1 MNEEQLQEKSKDSL
15 KKYGIDLV
23 EKAKAGKIDPVI
35 GREEEIRRAIQ
46 ILSRRTKNNPVL
58 IGDPGVGK
66 TAIVEGIAK
75 KIAENDIPDNLIG
88 KKIISL
94 DMGALLAGAMYKG
107 EFEERFKSVIK
118 EVEKSE
124 GEIILFI
131 DEIHTIVGAGN
142 AEGQNDA
149 GNLLKPSLARGE
161 LHLIGATTINEYR
174 KYIEKDP
181 ALERRFASVMVDEP
195 NKNDTL
201 AILRGIKD
209 KYEAHHGIKITD
221 SAIETAVDLAIKY
234 ISDRKLPDK
243 AIDLMD
249 EAMSSVKLN
258 SISKPVELDKIEK
271 EIRNLKIEF
280 EAKKSEK
287 ISESELKNLEE
298 KIFQM
303 QKKSEEIEKSWK
315 FEKDILTEIKQ
326 NREKIDS
333 LKSKAIFFE
342 REGNLGEVARIRYG
356 EIPEL
361 EKNISTNEAK
371 MKELEISGK
380 NFLKNKVD
388 KNDIAAII
396 AKSRIQVKVDRIRKT
411 KIIKLRKYI
420 EKDPALERRFASV
433 MVDEPNKND
442 TLAILRGIK
451 DKYEAHHGIKITDSA
466 IETAVDLAIKY
477 ISDRKLPDK
486 AIDLMDEAMSSV
498 KLNSISKPV
507 ELDKIEKEIR
517 NLKIEFEAKKSE
529 KISESELKNLEEKIF
544 QMQKKS
550 EEIEKSWKFEKDILT
565 EIKQNREKIDS
576 LKSKAIFFE
585 REGNLGEVA
594 RIRYGEIP
602 ELEKN
607 ISTNEAKMKELEISG
622 KNFLKNKVDKNDIA
636 AIIAKWTGIPASKLI
651 ESEKQKL
658 LNLENIL
665 SQEVIGQKEAID
677 AISNAIRRA
686 RAGLS
691 DDSKP
696 IGSFLFLGPT
706 GVGKTQTA
714 KALAK
719 ALFDDEKNMIRIDM
733 SEYMEKHSVSRLVG
747 APPGYIGYEEGGQ
760 LTEAVRRKPY
770 SVILFDE
777 VEKAHKDVFNIL
789 LQVLDDGRLTDGK
802 GRIVNFKNTIIILT
816 SNIGSYKIQEM
827 TNQGKNYDE
836 IFEALQDDL
845 KAHFRPEFL
854 NRLDDVI
861 LFHPLGK
868 EIILGIVDNLLD
880 EFKNKL
886 KEKNIS
892 ISFGEKIKDFLIN
905 VGYDKDFGARPLKRA
920 ITKHILNNISS
931 KIISGEIKEGDTFE
945 LDIDDNKNII
955 VKKGI

>member
-15 KKYGIDLV
+15 KKYWIDLV
-23 EKAKAGKIDPVI
+23 EKAKAWKIDPVI
-35 GREEEIRRAIQ
+35 WREEEIRRAIQ

-58 IGDPGVGK
+58 IWDPWVWK
-66 TAIVEGIAK
+66 TAIVEWIAK
-75 KIAENDIPDNLIG
+75 KIAENDIPDNLIW

-94 DMGALLAGAMYKG
+94 DMWALLAWAMYKW

-124 GEIILFI
+124 WEIILFI
-131 DEIHTIVGAGN
+131 DEIHTIVGAWN
-142 AEGQNDA
+142 AEWQNDA
-149 GNLLKPSLARGE
+149 WNLLKPSLARWE
-161 LHLIGATTINEYR
+161 LHLIWATTISEYR

-209 KYEAHHGIKITD
+209 KYEAHHWIKITD

-303 QKKSEEIEKSWK
+303 QKKSEEIEKSWR

-342 REGNLGEVARIRYG
+342 REWNLWEVARIRYG

-361 EKNISTNEAK
+361 EKNISANEAK
-371 MKELEISGK
+371 MKELEK
-380 NFLKNKVD
+380 
-388 KNDIAAII
+388 
-396 AKSRIQVKVDRIRKT
+396 
-411 KIIKLRKYI
+411 
-420 EKDPALERRFASV
+420 
-433 MVDEPNKND
+433 
-442 TLAILRGIK
+442 
-451 DKYEAHHGIKITDSA
+451 
-466 IETAVDLAIKY
+466 
-477 ISDRKLPDK
+477 
-486 AIDLMDEAMSSV
+486 
-498 KLNSISKPV
+498 
-507 ELDKIEKEIR
+507 
-517 NLKIEFEAKKSE
+517 
-529 KISESELKNLEEKIF
+529 
-544 QMQKKS
+544 
-550 EEIEKSWKFEKDILT
+550 
-565 EIKQNREKIDS
+565 
-576 LKSKAIFFE
+576 
-585 REGNLGEVA
+585 
-594 RIRYGEIP
+594 
-602 ELEKN
+602 
-607 ISTNEAKMKELEISG
+607 SG

-636 AIIAKWTGIPASKLI
+636 AIIAKWTWIPASKLI

-665 SQEVIGQKEAID
+665 SQEVIWQKEAID

-686 RAGLS
+686 RAWLS

-696 IGSFLFLGPT
+696 IWSFLFLWPT
-706 GVGKTQTA
+706 WVGKTQTA

-733 SEYMEKHSVSRLVG
+733 SEYMEKHSVSRLVW
-747 APPGYIGYEEGGQ
+747 APPWYIWYEEGWQ

-802 GRIVNFKNTIIILT
+802 WRIVNFKNTIIILT
-816 SNIGSYKIQEM
+816 SNIWSHKIQEM
-827 TNQGKNYDE
+827 TNQWKSYDE

-845 KAHFRPEFL
+845 KVHFRPEFL

-861 LFHPLGK
+861 LFHPLWK
-868 EIILGIVDNLLD
+868 EIILWIVDNLLA
-880 EFKNKL
+880 ELKNKL

-892 ISFGEKIKDFLIN
+892 ISFWEKIKDFLIN
-905 VGYDKDFGARPLKRA
+905 VWYDKDFGARPLKRA
-920 ITKHILNNISS
+920 ITKHILNNVSS
-931 KIISGEIKEGDTFE
+931 KIISWEIKEWDTFE

>member
-15 KKYGIDLV
+15 KKYWIDLV
-23 EKAKAGKIDPVI
+23 EKAKAWKIDPVI
-35 GREEEIRRAIQ
+35 WREEEIRRAIQ

-58 IGDPGVGK
+58 IWDPWVWK
-66 TAIVEGIAK
+66 TAIVEWIAK
-75 KIAENDIPDNLIG
+75 KIAENDIPDNLIW

-94 DMGALLAGAMYKG
+94 DMWALLAWAMYKW

-124 GEIILFI
+124 WEIILFI
-131 DEIHTIVGAGN
+131 DEIHTIVGAWN
-142 AEGQNDA
+142 AEWQNDA
-149 GNLLKPSLARGE
+149 WNLLKPSLARWE
-161 LHLIGATTINEYR
+161 LHLIWATTINEYR

-209 KYEAHHGIKITD
+209 KYEAHHWIKITD

-342 REGNLGEVARIRYG
+342 REWNLWEVARIRYG

-361 EKNISTNEAK
+361 EKNISANEAK
-371 MKELEISGK
+371 MKELEK
-380 NFLKNKVD
+380 
-388 KNDIAAII
+388 
-396 AKSRIQVKVDRIRKT
+396 
-411 KIIKLRKYI
+411 
-420 EKDPALERRFASV
+420 
-433 MVDEPNKND
+433 
-442 TLAILRGIK
+442 
-451 DKYEAHHGIKITDSA
+451 
-466 IETAVDLAIKY
+466 
-477 ISDRKLPDK
+477 
-486 AIDLMDEAMSSV
+486 
-498 KLNSISKPV
+498 
-507 ELDKIEKEIR
+507 
-517 NLKIEFEAKKSE
+517 
-529 KISESELKNLEEKIF
+529 
-544 QMQKKS
+544 
-550 EEIEKSWKFEKDILT
+550 
-565 EIKQNREKIDS
+565 
-576 LKSKAIFFE
+576 
-585 REGNLGEVA
+585 
-594 RIRYGEIP
+594 
-602 ELEKN
+602 
-607 ISTNEAKMKELEISG
+607 SG

-636 AIIAKWTGIPASKLI
+636 AIIAKWTWIPVSKLI

-665 SQEVIGQKEAID
+665 SQEVIWQKEAID

-686 RAGLS
+686 RAWLS
-691 DDSKP
+691 DESKP
-696 IGSFLFLGPT
+696 IWSFLFLWPT
-706 GVGKTQTA
+706 WVGKTQTA

-733 SEYMEKHSVSRLVG
+733 SEYMEKHSVSRLVW
-747 APPGYIGYEEGGQ
+747 APPWYIWYEEGWQ

-802 GRIVNFKNTIIILT
+802 WRIVNFKNTIIILT
-816 SNIGSYKIQEM
+816 SNIWSYKIQEM
-827 TNQGKNYDE
+827 TNQWKSYDE

-845 KAHFRPEFL
+845 KVHFRPEFL

-861 LFHPLGK
+861 LFHPLWK
-868 EIILGIVDNLLD
+868 EIILWIVDNLLA
-880 EFKNKL
+880 ELKNKL

-892 ISFGEKIKDFLIN
+892 ISFWEKIKDFLIN
-905 VGYDKDFGARPLKRA
+905 VWYDKDFGARPLKRA
-920 ITKHILNNISS
+920 ITKHILNNVSS
-931 KIISGEIKEGDTFE
+931 KIISWEIKEWDTFE

>member
-15 KKYGIDLV
+15 KKYWIDLV
-23 EKAKAGKIDPVI
+23 EKAKAWKIDPVI
-35 GREEEIRRAIQ
+35 WREEEIRRAIQ

-58 IGDPGVGK
+58 IWDPWVWK
-66 TAIVEGIAK
+66 TAIVEWIAK
-75 KIAENDIPDNLIG
+75 KIAENDIPDNLIW

-94 DMGALLAGAMYKG
+94 DMWALLAWAMYKW

-124 GEIILFI
+124 WEIILFI
-131 DEIHTIVGAGN
+131 DEIHTIVGAWN
-142 AEGQNDA
+142 AEWQNDA
-149 GNLLKPSLARGE
+149 WNLLKPSLARWG
-161 LHLIGATTINEYR
+161 LHLIWATTINEYR

-209 KYEAHHGIKITD
+209 KYEAHHWIKITD

-342 REGNLGEVARIRYG
+342 REWNLWEVARIRYG

-371 MKELEISGK
+371 MKELEK
-380 NFLKNKVD
+380 
-388 KNDIAAII
+388 
-396 AKSRIQVKVDRIRKT
+396 
-411 KIIKLRKYI
+411 
-420 EKDPALERRFASV
+420 
-433 MVDEPNKND
+433 
-442 TLAILRGIK
+442 
-451 DKYEAHHGIKITDSA
+451 
-466 IETAVDLAIKY
+466 
-477 ISDRKLPDK
+477 
-486 AIDLMDEAMSSV
+486 
-498 KLNSISKPV
+498 
-507 ELDKIEKEIR
+507 
-517 NLKIEFEAKKSE
+517 
-529 KISESELKNLEEKIF
+529 
-544 QMQKKS
+544 
-550 EEIEKSWKFEKDILT
+550 
-565 EIKQNREKIDS
+565 
-576 LKSKAIFFE
+576 
-585 REGNLGEVA
+585 
-594 RIRYGEIP
+594 
-602 ELEKN
+602 
-607 ISTNEAKMKELEISG
+607 SG

-636 AIIAKWTGIPASKLI
+636 AIIAKWTWIPASKLI

-665 SQEVIGQKEAID
+665 SQEVIWQKEAID

-686 RAGLS
+686 RAWLS

-696 IGSFLFLGPT
+696 IWSFLFLWPT
-706 GVGKTQTA
+706 WVGKTQTA

-733 SEYMEKHSVSRLVG
+733 SEYMEKHSVSRLVW
-747 APPGYIGYEEGGQ
+747 APPWYIWYEEGWQ

-802 GRIVNFKNTIIILT
+802 WRIVNFKNTIIILT
-816 SNIGSYKIQEM
+816 SNIWSYKIQEM
-827 TNQGKNYDE
+827 TNQWKNYDE

-861 LFHPLGK
+861 LFHPLWK
-868 EIILGIVDNLLD
+868 EIILWIVDNLQ
-880 EFKNKL
+880 
-886 KEKNIS
+886 
-892 ISFGEKIKDFLIN
+892 IN
-905 VGYDKDFGARPLKRA
+905 
-920 ITKHILNNISS
+920 
-931 KIISGEIKEGDTFE
+931 
-945 LDIDDNKNII
+945 
-955 VKKGI
+955 

>member
-15 KKYGIDLV
+15 KKYWIDLV
-23 EKAKAGKIDPVI
+23 EKAKAWKIDPVI
-35 GREEEIRRAIQ
+35 WREEEIRRAIQ

-58 IGDPGVGK
+58 IWDPWVWK
-66 TAIVEGIAK
+66 TAIVEWIAK
-75 KIAENDIPDNLIG
+75 KIAENDIPDNLIW

-94 DMGALLAGAMYKG
+94 DMWALLAWAMYKW

-124 GEIILFI
+124 WEIILFI
-131 DEIHTIVGAGN
+131 DEIHTIVGAWN
-142 AEGQNDA
+142 AEWQNDA
-149 GNLLKPSLARGE
+149 WNLLKPSLARWE
-161 LHLIGATTINEYR
+161 LHLIWATTINEYR

-209 KYEAHHGIKITD
+209 KYEAHHWIKITD

-342 REGNLGEVARIRYG
+342 REWNLWEVARIRYG

-371 MKELEISGK
+371 MKELEK
-380 NFLKNKVD
+380 
-388 KNDIAAII
+388 
-396 AKSRIQVKVDRIRKT
+396 
-411 KIIKLRKYI
+411 
-420 EKDPALERRFASV
+420 
-433 MVDEPNKND
+433 
-442 TLAILRGIK
+442 
-451 DKYEAHHGIKITDSA
+451 
-466 IETAVDLAIKY
+466 
-477 ISDRKLPDK
+477 
-486 AIDLMDEAMSSV
+486 
-498 KLNSISKPV
+498 
-507 ELDKIEKEIR
+507 
-517 NLKIEFEAKKSE
+517 
-529 KISESELKNLEEKIF
+529 
-544 QMQKKS
+544 
-550 EEIEKSWKFEKDILT
+550 
-565 EIKQNREKIDS
+565 
-576 LKSKAIFFE
+576 
-585 REGNLGEVA
+585 
-594 RIRYGEIP
+594 
-602 ELEKN
+602 
-607 ISTNEAKMKELEISG
+607 SG

-636 AIIAKWTGIPASKLI
+636 AIIAKWTWIPASKLI

-665 SQEVIGQKEAID
+665 SQEVIWQKEAID

-686 RAGLS
+686 RAWLS

-696 IGSFLFLGPT
+696 IWSFLFLWPT
-706 GVGKTQTA
+706 WVGKTQTA
-714 KALAK
+714 KTLAK

-733 SEYMEKHSVSRLVG
+733 SEYMEKHSVSRLVW
-747 APPGYIGYEEGGQ
+747 APPWYIWYEEGWQ

-802 GRIVNFKNTIIILT
+802 WRIVNFKNTIIILT
-816 SNIGSYKIQEM
+816 SNIWSYKIQEM
-827 TNQGKNYDE
+827 TNQWKNYDE

-861 LFHPLGK
+861 LFHPLWK
-868 EIILGIVDNLLD
+868 EIILWIVDNLLA
-880 EFKNKL
+880 ELKNKL

-892 ISFGEKIKDFLIN
+892 ISFWEKIKDFLIN
-905 VGYDKDFGARPLKRA
+905 VWYDKDFGARPLKRA
-920 ITKHILNNISS
+920 ITKHILNNVSS
-931 KIISGEIKEGDTFE
+931 KIISWEIKEWDTFE
-945 LDIDDNKNII
+945 IDIDDNKNII

>member
-15 KKYGIDLV
+15 KKYWIDLV
-23 EKAKAGKIDPVI
+23 EKAKAWKIDPVI
-35 GREEEIRRAIQ
+35 WREEEIRRAIQ

-58 IGDPGVGK
+58 IWDPWVWK
-66 TAIVEGIAK
+66 TAIVEWIAK
-75 KIAENDIPDNLIG
+75 KIAENDIPDNLIW

-94 DMGALLAGAMYKG
+94 DMWALLAWAMYKW

-118 EVEKSE
+118 EIEKSE
-124 GEIILFI
+124 WEIILFI
-131 DEIHTIVGAGN
+131 DEIHTIVGAWN
-142 AEGQNDA
+142 AEWQNDA
-149 GNLLKPSLARGE
+149 WNLLKPSLARWE
-161 LHLIGATTINEYR
+161 LHLIWATTINEYR

-209 KYEAHHGIKITD
+209 KYEAHHWIKITD

-342 REGNLGEVARIRYG
+342 REWNLWEVARIRYG

-361 EKNISTNEAK
+361 EKNISANEAK
-371 MKELEISGK
+371 MKELEK
-380 NFLKNKVD
+380 
-388 KNDIAAII
+388 
-396 AKSRIQVKVDRIRKT
+396 
-411 KIIKLRKYI
+411 
-420 EKDPALERRFASV
+420 
-433 MVDEPNKND
+433 
-442 TLAILRGIK
+442 
-451 DKYEAHHGIKITDSA
+451 
-466 IETAVDLAIKY
+466 
-477 ISDRKLPDK
+477 
-486 AIDLMDEAMSSV
+486 
-498 KLNSISKPV
+498 
-507 ELDKIEKEIR
+507 
-517 NLKIEFEAKKSE
+517 
-529 KISESELKNLEEKIF
+529 
-544 QMQKKS
+544 
-550 EEIEKSWKFEKDILT
+550 
-565 EIKQNREKIDS
+565 
-576 LKSKAIFFE
+576 
-585 REGNLGEVA
+585 
-594 RIRYGEIP
+594 
-602 ELEKN
+602 
-607 ISTNEAKMKELEISG
+607 SG

-636 AIIAKWTGIPASKLI
+636 AIIAKWTWIPASKLI

-665 SQEVIGQKEAID
+665 SQEVIWQKEAID

-686 RAGLS
+686 RAWLS
-691 DDSKP
+691 DESKP
-696 IGSFLFLGPT
+696 IWSFLFLWPT
-706 GVGKTQTA
+706 WVGKTQTA

-733 SEYMEKHSVSRLVG
+733 SEYMEKHSVSRLVW
-747 APPGYIGYEEGGQ
+747 APPWYIWYEEGWQ

-802 GRIVNFKNTIIILT
+802 WRIVNFKNTIIILT
-816 SNIGSYKIQEM
+816 SNIWSYKIQEM
-827 TNQGKNYDE
+827 TNQWKNYDE

-861 LFHPLGK
+861 LFHPLWK
-868 EIILGIVDNLLD
+868 EIILWIVDNLLD

-892 ISFGEKIKDFLIN
+892 ISFWEKIKDFLIN
-905 VGYDKDFGARPLKRA
+905 VWYDKDFGARPLKRA

-931 KIISGEIKEGDTFE
+931 KIISWEIKEWDTFE

>member
-15 KKYGIDLV
+15 KKYWIDLV
-23 EKAKAGKIDPVI
+23 EKAKAWKIDPVI
-35 GREEEIRRAIQ
+35 WREEEIRRAIQ

-58 IGDPGVGK
+58 IWDPWVWK
-66 TAIVEGIAK
+66 TAIVEWIAK
-75 KIAENDIPDNLIG
+75 KIAENDIPDNLIW

-94 DMGALLAGAMYKG
+94 DMWALLAWAMYKW

-124 GEIILFI
+124 WEIILFI
-131 DEIHTIVGAGN
+131 DEIHTIVGAWN
-142 AEGQNDA
+142 AEWQNDA
-149 GNLLKPSLARGE
+149 WNLLKPSLARWE
-161 LHLIGATTINEYR
+161 LHLIWATTINEYR

-209 KYEAHHGIKITD
+209 KYEAHHWIKITD

-342 REGNLGEVARIRYG
+342 REWNLWEVARIRYG

-361 EKNISTNEAK
+361 EKSISTNEAK
-371 MKELEISGK
+371 MKELEK
-380 NFLKNKVD
+380 
-388 KNDIAAII
+388 
-396 AKSRIQVKVDRIRKT
+396 
-411 KIIKLRKYI
+411 
-420 EKDPALERRFASV
+420 
-433 MVDEPNKND
+433 
-442 TLAILRGIK
+442 
-451 DKYEAHHGIKITDSA
+451 
-466 IETAVDLAIKY
+466 
-477 ISDRKLPDK
+477 
-486 AIDLMDEAMSSV
+486 
-498 KLNSISKPV
+498 
-507 ELDKIEKEIR
+507 
-517 NLKIEFEAKKSE
+517 
-529 KISESELKNLEEKIF
+529 
-544 QMQKKS
+544 
-550 EEIEKSWKFEKDILT
+550 
-565 EIKQNREKIDS
+565 
-576 LKSKAIFFE
+576 
-585 REGNLGEVA
+585 
-594 RIRYGEIP
+594 
-602 ELEKN
+602 
-607 ISTNEAKMKELEISG
+607 SG

-636 AIIAKWTGIPASKLI
+636 AIIAKWTWIPASKLI

-665 SQEVIGQKEAID
+665 SQEVIWQKEAID

-686 RAGLS
+686 RAWLS

-696 IGSFLFLGPT
+696 IWSFLFLWPT
-706 GVGKTQTA
+706 WVGKTQTA

-733 SEYMEKHSVSRLVG
+733 SEYMEKHSVSRLVW
-747 APPGYIGYEEGGQ
+747 APPWYIWYEEGWQ
-760 LTEAVRRKPY
+760 LTEAVRSKPY

-802 GRIVNFKNTIIILT
+802 WRIVNFKNTIIILT
-816 SNIGSYKIQEM
+816 SNIWSYKIQEM
-827 TNQGKNYDE
+827 TNQWKNYDE

-861 LFHPLGK
+861 LFHPLWK
-868 EIILGIVDNLLD
+868 EIILWIVDNLLD

-892 ISFGEKIKDFLIN
+892 ISFWEKIKDFLIN
-905 VGYDKDFGARPLKRA
+905 VWYDKDFGARPLKRA

-931 KIISGEIKEGDTFE
+931 KIISWEIKEWDTFE
-945 LDIDDNKNII
+945 LDIDDSKNII

>member
-15 KKYGIDLV
+15 KKYWIDLV
-23 EKAKAGKIDPVI
+23 EKAKAWKIDPVI
-35 GREEEIRRAIQ
+35 WREEEIRRAIQ

-58 IGDPGVGK
+58 IWDPWVWK
-66 TAIVEGIAK
+66 TAIVEWIAK
-75 KIAENDIPDNLIG
+75 KIAENDIPDNLIW

-94 DMGALLAGAMYKG
+94 DMWALLAWAMYKW

-124 GEIILFI
+124 WEIILFI
-131 DEIHTIVGAGN
+131 DEIHTIVGAWN
-142 AEGQNDA
+142 AEWQNDA
-149 GNLLKPSLARGE
+149 WNLLKPSLARWE
-161 LHLIGATTINEYR
+161 LHLIWATTINEYR

-209 KYEAHHGIKITD
+209 KYEAHHWIKITD

-342 REGNLGEVARIRYG
+342 REWNLWEVARIRYG

-361 EKNISTNEAK
+361 EKNISANEAK
-371 MKELEISGK
+371 MKELEK
-380 NFLKNKVD
+380 
-388 KNDIAAII
+388 
-396 AKSRIQVKVDRIRKT
+396 
-411 KIIKLRKYI
+411 
-420 EKDPALERRFASV
+420 
-433 MVDEPNKND
+433 
-442 TLAILRGIK
+442 
-451 DKYEAHHGIKITDSA
+451 
-466 IETAVDLAIKY
+466 
-477 ISDRKLPDK
+477 
-486 AIDLMDEAMSSV
+486 
-498 KLNSISKPV
+498 
-507 ELDKIEKEIR
+507 
-517 NLKIEFEAKKSE
+517 
-529 KISESELKNLEEKIF
+529 
-544 QMQKKS
+544 
-550 EEIEKSWKFEKDILT
+550 
-565 EIKQNREKIDS
+565 
-576 LKSKAIFFE
+576 
-585 REGNLGEVA
+585 
-594 RIRYGEIP
+594 
-602 ELEKN
+602 
-607 ISTNEAKMKELEISG
+607 SG

-636 AIIAKWTGIPASKLI
+636 AIIAKWTWIPASKLI

-665 SQEVIGQKEAID
+665 SQEVIWQKEAID

-686 RAGLS
+686 RAWLS
-691 DDSKP
+691 DESKP
-696 IGSFLFLGPT
+696 IWSFLFLWPT
-706 GVGKTQTA
+706 WVGKTQTA

-733 SEYMEKHSVSRLVG
+733 SEYMEKHSVSRLVW
-747 APPGYIGYEEGGQ
+747 APPWYIWYEEGWQ

-802 GRIVNFKNTIIILT
+802 WRIVNCKNTIIILT
-816 SNIGSYKIQEM
+816 SNIWSYKIQEM
-827 TNQGKNYDE
+827 TNQWKNYDE

-861 LFHPLGK
+861 LFHPLWK
-868 EIILGIVDNLLD
+868 EIILWIVDNLLA
-880 EFKNKL
+880 ELKNKL

-892 ISFGEKIKDFLIN
+892 ISFWEKIKDFLIN
-905 VGYDKDFGARPLKRA
+905 VWYDKDFGARPLKRA

-931 KIISGEIKEGDTFE
+931 KIISWEIKEWDTFE

>member
-15 KKYGIDLV
+15 KKYWIDLV
-23 EKAKAGKIDPVI
+23 EKAKAWKIDPVI
-35 GREEEIRRAIQ
+35 WREEEIRRAIQ

-58 IGDPGVGK
+58 IWDPWVWK
-66 TAIVEGIAK
+66 TAIVEWIAK
-75 KIAENDIPDNLIG
+75 KIAENDIPDNLIW

-94 DMGALLAGAMYKG
+94 DMWALLAWAMYKW

-124 GEIILFI
+124 WEIILFI
-131 DEIHTIVGAGN
+131 DEIHTIVGAWN
-142 AEGQNDA
+142 AEWQNDA
-149 GNLLKPSLARGE
+149 WNLLKPSLARWE
-161 LHLIGATTINEYR
+161 LHLIWATTINEYR

-209 KYEAHHGIKITD
+209 KYEAHHWIKITD

-258 SISKPVELDKIEK
+258 SISKPVEIDKIEK

-298 KIFQM
+298 KISQM

-342 REGNLGEVARIRYG
+342 REWNLWEVARIRYG

-361 EKNISTNEAK
+361 EKNISANEAK
-371 MKELEISGK
+371 MKELEK
-380 NFLKNKVD
+380 
-388 KNDIAAII
+388 
-396 AKSRIQVKVDRIRKT
+396 
-411 KIIKLRKYI
+411 
-420 EKDPALERRFASV
+420 
-433 MVDEPNKND
+433 
-442 TLAILRGIK
+442 
-451 DKYEAHHGIKITDSA
+451 
-466 IETAVDLAIKY
+466 
-477 ISDRKLPDK
+477 
-486 AIDLMDEAMSSV
+486 
-498 KLNSISKPV
+498 
-507 ELDKIEKEIR
+507 
-517 NLKIEFEAKKSE
+517 
-529 KISESELKNLEEKIF
+529 
-544 QMQKKS
+544 
-550 EEIEKSWKFEKDILT
+550 
-565 EIKQNREKIDS
+565 
-576 LKSKAIFFE
+576 
-585 REGNLGEVA
+585 
-594 RIRYGEIP
+594 
-602 ELEKN
+602 
-607 ISTNEAKMKELEISG
+607 SG

-636 AIIAKWTGIPASKLI
+636 AIIAKWTWIPASKLI

-665 SQEVIGQKEAID
+665 SQEVIWQKEAID

-686 RAGLS
+686 RAWLS
-691 DDSKP
+691 DGSKP
-696 IGSFLFLGPT
+696 IWSFLFLWPT
-706 GVGKTQTA
+706 WVGKTQTA

-733 SEYMEKHSVSRLVG
+733 SEYMEKHSVSRLVW
-747 APPGYIGYEEGGQ
+747 APPWYIWYEEGWQ

-802 GRIVNFKNTIIILT
+802 WRIVNFKNTIIILT
-816 SNIGSYKIQEM
+816 SNIWSYKIQEM
-827 TNQGKNYDE
+827 TNQWKSYDD

-845 KAHFRPEFL
+845 KVHFRPEFL

-861 LFHPLGK
+861 LFHPLWK
-868 EIILGIVDNLLD
+868 EIILWIVDNLLA
-880 EFKNKL
+880 ELKNKL

-892 ISFGEKIKDFLIN
+892 ISFWEKIKDFLIN
-905 VGYDKDFGARPLKRA
+905 VWYDKDFGARPLKRA

-931 KIISGEIKEGDTFE
+931 KIISWEIKEWDTFE

>member
-15 KKYGIDLV
+15 KKYWIDLV
-23 EKAKAGKIDPVI
+23 EKAKAWKIDPVI
-35 GREEEIRRAIQ
+35 WREEEIRRAIQ

-58 IGDPGVGK
+58 IWDPWVWK
-66 TAIVEGIAK
+66 TAIVEWIAK
-75 KIAENDIPDNLIG
+75 KIAENDIPDNLIW

-94 DMGALLAGAMYKG
+94 DMWALLAWAMYKW

-124 GEIILFI
+124 WEIILFI
-131 DEIHTIVGAGN
+131 DEIHTIVGAWN
-142 AEGQNDA
+142 AEWQNDA
-149 GNLLKPSLARGE
+149 WNLLKPSLARWG
-161 LHLIGATTINEYR
+161 LHLIWATTINEYR

-209 KYEAHHGIKITD
+209 KYEAHHWIKITD

-342 REGNLGEVARIRYG
+342 REWNLWEVARIRYG

-371 MKELEISGK
+371 MKELEK
-380 NFLKNKVD
+380 
-388 KNDIAAII
+388 
-396 AKSRIQVKVDRIRKT
+396 
-411 KIIKLRKYI
+411 
-420 EKDPALERRFASV
+420 
-433 MVDEPNKND
+433 
-442 TLAILRGIK
+442 
-451 DKYEAHHGIKITDSA
+451 
-466 IETAVDLAIKY
+466 
-477 ISDRKLPDK
+477 
-486 AIDLMDEAMSSV
+486 
-498 KLNSISKPV
+498 
-507 ELDKIEKEIR
+507 
-517 NLKIEFEAKKSE
+517 
-529 KISESELKNLEEKIF
+529 
-544 QMQKKS
+544 
-550 EEIEKSWKFEKDILT
+550 
-565 EIKQNREKIDS
+565 
-576 LKSKAIFFE
+576 
-585 REGNLGEVA
+585 
-594 RIRYGEIP
+594 
-602 ELEKN
+602 
-607 ISTNEAKMKELEISG
+607 SG

-636 AIIAKWTGIPASKLI
+636 AIIAKWTWIPASKLI

-665 SQEVIGQKEAID
+665 SQEVIWQKEAID

-686 RAGLS
+686 RAWLS

-696 IGSFLFLGPT
+696 IWSFLFLWPT
-706 GVGKTQTA
+706 WVGKTQTA

-733 SEYMEKHSVSRLVG
+733 SEYMEKHSVSRLVW
-747 APPGYIGYEEGGQ
+747 APPWYIWYEEGWQ

-802 GRIVNFKNTIIILT
+802 WRIVNFKNTIIILT
-816 SNIGSYKIQEM
+816 SNIWSYKIQEM
-827 TNQGKNYDE
+827 TNQWKSYDE

-861 LFHPLGK
+861 LFHPLWK
-868 EIILGIVDNLLD
+868 EIILWIVDNLLA
-880 EFKNKL
+880 ELKNKL

-892 ISFGEKIKDFLIN
+892 ISFWEKIKDFLIN
-905 VGYDKDFGARPLKRA
+905 VWYDKDFGARPLKRA

-931 KIISGEIKEGDTFE
+931 KIISWEIKEWDTFE

>member
-15 KKYGIDLV
+15 KKYWIDLV
-23 EKAKAGKIDPVI
+23 EKAKAWKIDPVI
-35 GREEEIRRAIQ
+35 WREEEIRRAIQ

-58 IGDPGVGK
+58 IWDPWVWK
-66 TAIVEGIAK
+66 TAIVEWIAK
-75 KIAENDIPDNLIG
+75 KIAENDIPDNLIW

-94 DMGALLAGAMYKG
+94 DMWALLAWAMYKW

-124 GEIILFI
+124 WEIILFI
-131 DEIHTIVGAGN
+131 DEIHTIVGAWN
-142 AEGQNDA
+142 AEWQNDA
-149 GNLLKPSLARGE
+149 WNLLKPSLARWE
-161 LHLIGATTINEYR
+161 LHLIWATTINEYR

-209 KYEAHHGIKITD
+209 KYEAHHWIKITD

-342 REGNLGEVARIRYG
+342 REWNLWEVARIRYG

-371 MKELEISGK
+371 MKELEK
-380 NFLKNKVD
+380 
-388 KNDIAAII
+388 
-396 AKSRIQVKVDRIRKT
+396 
-411 KIIKLRKYI
+411 
-420 EKDPALERRFASV
+420 
-433 MVDEPNKND
+433 
-442 TLAILRGIK
+442 
-451 DKYEAHHGIKITDSA
+451 
-466 IETAVDLAIKY
+466 
-477 ISDRKLPDK
+477 
-486 AIDLMDEAMSSV
+486 
-498 KLNSISKPV
+498 
-507 ELDKIEKEIR
+507 
-517 NLKIEFEAKKSE
+517 
-529 KISESELKNLEEKIF
+529 
-544 QMQKKS
+544 
-550 EEIEKSWKFEKDILT
+550 
-565 EIKQNREKIDS
+565 
-576 LKSKAIFFE
+576 
-585 REGNLGEVA
+585 
-594 RIRYGEIP
+594 
-602 ELEKN
+602 
-607 ISTNEAKMKELEISG
+607 SG

-636 AIIAKWTGIPASKLI
+636 AIIAKWTWIPASKLI

-665 SQEVIGQKEAID
+665 SQEVIWQKEAID

-686 RAGLS
+686 RAWLS

-696 IGSFLFLGPT
+696 IWSFLFLWPT
-706 GVGKTQTA
+706 WVGKTQTA

-733 SEYMEKHSVSRLVG
+733 SEYMEKHSVSRLVW
-747 APPGYIGYEEGGQ
+747 APPWYIWYEEGWQ

-802 GRIVNFKNTIIILT
+802 WRIVNFKNTIIILT
-816 SNIGSYKIQEM
+816 SNIWSYKIQEM
-827 TNQGKNYDE
+827 TNQWKSYDE

-845 KAHFRPEFL
+845 KVNFRPEFL

-861 LFHPLGK
+861 LFHPLWK
-868 EIILGIVDNLLD
+868 EIILWIVDNLLA
-880 EFKNKL
+880 ELKNKL

-892 ISFGEKIKDFLIN
+892 ISFWEKIKDFLIN
-905 VGYDKDFGARPLKRA
+905 VWYDKDFGARPLKRA
-920 ITKHILNNISS
+920 VTKHILNNISS
-931 KIISGEIKEGDTFE
+931 KIISWEIKEWDTFE

>member
-1 MNEEQLQEKSKDSL
+1 M
-15 KKYGIDLV
+15 
-23 EKAKAGKIDPVI
+23 
-35 GREEEIRRAIQ
+35 
-46 ILSRRTKNNPVL
+46 
-58 IGDPGVGK
+58 
-66 TAIVEGIAK
+66 
-75 KIAENDIPDNLIG
+75 
-88 KKIISL
+88 
-94 DMGALLAGAMYKG
+94 
-107 EFEERFKSVIK
+107 
-118 EVEKSE
+118 
-124 GEIILFI
+124 
-131 DEIHTIVGAGN
+131 
-142 AEGQNDA
+142 
-149 GNLLKPSLARGE
+149 KPSLARWG
-161 LHLIGATTINEYR
+161 LHLIWATTINEYR

-209 KYEAHHGIKITD
+209 KYEAHHWIKITD

-342 REGNLGEVARIRYG
+342 REWNLWEVARIRYG

-371 MKELEISGK
+371 MKELEK
-380 NFLKNKVD
+380 
-388 KNDIAAII
+388 
-396 AKSRIQVKVDRIRKT
+396 
-411 KIIKLRKYI
+411 
-420 EKDPALERRFASV
+420 
-433 MVDEPNKND
+433 
-442 TLAILRGIK
+442 
-451 DKYEAHHGIKITDSA
+451 
-466 IETAVDLAIKY
+466 
-477 ISDRKLPDK
+477 
-486 AIDLMDEAMSSV
+486 
-498 KLNSISKPV
+498 
-507 ELDKIEKEIR
+507 
-517 NLKIEFEAKKSE
+517 
-529 KISESELKNLEEKIF
+529 
-544 QMQKKS
+544 
-550 EEIEKSWKFEKDILT
+550 
-565 EIKQNREKIDS
+565 
-576 LKSKAIFFE
+576 
-585 REGNLGEVA
+585 
-594 RIRYGEIP
+594 
-602 ELEKN
+602 
-607 ISTNEAKMKELEISG
+607 SG

-636 AIIAKWTGIPASKLI
+636 AIIAKWTWIPASKLI

-665 SQEVIGQKEAID
+665 SQEVIWQKEAID

-686 RAGLS
+686 RAWLS

-696 IGSFLFLGPT
+696 IWSFLFLWPT
-706 GVGKTQTA
+706 WVGKTQTA

-733 SEYMEKHSVSRLVG
+733 SEYMEKHSVSRLVW
-747 APPGYIGYEEGGQ
+747 APPWYIWYEEGWQ

-802 GRIVNFKNTIIILT
+802 WRIVNFKNTIIILT
-816 SNIGSYKIQEM
+816 SNIWSHKIQEM
-827 TNQGKNYDE
+827 TNQWKSYDE

-845 KAHFRPEFL
+845 KVHFRPEFL

-861 LFHPLGK
+861 LFHPLWK
-868 EIILGIVDNLLD
+868 EIILWIVDNLLA
-880 EFKNKL
+880 ELKNKL

-892 ISFGEKIKDFLIN
+892 ISFWEKIKDFLIN
-905 VGYDKDFGARPLKRA
+905 VWYDKDFGARPLKRA
-920 ITKHILNNISS
+920 ITKHILNNVSS
-931 KIISGEIKEGDTFE
+931 KIISWEIKEWDTFE

>member
-15 KKYGIDLV
+15 KKYWIDLV
-23 EKAKAGKIDPVI
+23 EKAKAWKIDPVI
-35 GREEEIRRAIQ
+35 WREEEIRRAIQ

-58 IGDPGVGK
+58 IWDPWVWK
-66 TAIVEGIAK
+66 TAIVEWIAK
-75 KIAENDIPDNLIG
+75 KIAENDIPDNLIW

-94 DMGALLAGAMYKG
+94 DMWALLAWAMYKW

-124 GEIILFI
+124 WEIILFI
-131 DEIHTIVGAGN
+131 DEIHTIVGAWN
-142 AEGQNDA
+142 AEWQNDA
-149 GNLLKPSLARGE
+149 WNLLKPSLARWG
-161 LHLIGATTINEYR
+161 LHLIWATTINEYR

-209 KYEAHHGIKITD
+209 KYEAHHWIKITD

-342 REGNLGEVARIRYG
+342 REWNLWEVARIRYG

-371 MKELEISGK
+371 MKELEK
-380 NFLKNKVD
+380 
-388 KNDIAAII
+388 
-396 AKSRIQVKVDRIRKT
+396 
-411 KIIKLRKYI
+411 
-420 EKDPALERRFASV
+420 
-433 MVDEPNKND
+433 
-442 TLAILRGIK
+442 
-451 DKYEAHHGIKITDSA
+451 
-466 IETAVDLAIKY
+466 
-477 ISDRKLPDK
+477 
-486 AIDLMDEAMSSV
+486 
-498 KLNSISKPV
+498 
-507 ELDKIEKEIR
+507 
-517 NLKIEFEAKKSE
+517 
-529 KISESELKNLEEKIF
+529 
-544 QMQKKS
+544 
-550 EEIEKSWKFEKDILT
+550 
-565 EIKQNREKIDS
+565 
-576 LKSKAIFFE
+576 
-585 REGNLGEVA
+585 
-594 RIRYGEIP
+594 
-602 ELEKN
+602 
-607 ISTNEAKMKELEISG
+607 SG

-636 AIIAKWTGIPASKLI
+636 AIIAKWTWIPASKLI

-665 SQEVIGQKEAID
+665 SQEVIWQKEAID

-686 RAGLS
+686 RAWLS

-696 IGSFLFLGPT
+696 IWSFLFLWPT
-706 GVGKTQTA
+706 WVGKTQTA

-733 SEYMEKHSVSRLVG
+733 SEYMEKHSVSRLVW
-747 APPGYIGYEEGGQ
+747 APPWYIWYEEGWQ

-802 GRIVNFKNTIIILT
+802 WRIVNFKNTIIILT
-816 SNIGSYKIQEM
+816 SNIWSYKIQEM
-827 TNQGKNYDE
+827 TNQWKNYDE

-861 LFHPLGK
+861 LFHPLWK
-868 EIILGIVDNLLD
+868 EIILWIVDNLLA
-880 EFKNKL
+880 ELKNKL

-892 ISFGEKIKDFLIN
+892 ISFWEKIKDFLIN
-905 VGYDKDFGARPLKRA
+905 VWYDKDFGARPLKRA
-920 ITKHILNNISS
+920 ITKHILNNVSS
-931 KIISGEIKEGDTFE
+931 KIISWEIKEWDTFE

>member
-15 KKYGIDLV
+15 KKYWIDLV
-23 EKAKAGKIDPVI
+23 EKAKAWKIDPVI
-35 GREEEIRRAIQ
+35 WREEEIRRAIQ

-58 IGDPGVGK
+58 IWDPWVWK
-66 TAIVEGIAK
+66 TAIVEWIAK
-75 KIAENDIPDNLIG
+75 KIAENDIPDNLIW

-94 DMGALLAGAMYKG
+94 DMWALLAWAMYKW

-124 GEIILFI
+124 WEIILFI
-131 DEIHTIVGAGN
+131 DEIHTIVGAWN
-142 AEGQNDA
+142 AEWQNDA
-149 GNLLKPSLARGE
+149 WNLLKPSLARWE
-161 LHLIGATTINEYR
+161 LHLIWGTTINEYR

-209 KYEAHHGIKITD
+209 KYEAHHWIKITD

-298 KIFQM
+298 KISQM

-342 REGNLGEVARIRYG
+342 REWNLWEVARIRYG

-371 MKELEISGK
+371 MKELEK
-380 NFLKNKVD
+380 
-388 KNDIAAII
+388 
-396 AKSRIQVKVDRIRKT
+396 
-411 KIIKLRKYI
+411 
-420 EKDPALERRFASV
+420 
-433 MVDEPNKND
+433 
-442 TLAILRGIK
+442 
-451 DKYEAHHGIKITDSA
+451 
-466 IETAVDLAIKY
+466 
-477 ISDRKLPDK
+477 
-486 AIDLMDEAMSSV
+486 
-498 KLNSISKPV
+498 
-507 ELDKIEKEIR
+507 
-517 NLKIEFEAKKSE
+517 
-529 KISESELKNLEEKIF
+529 
-544 QMQKKS
+544 
-550 EEIEKSWKFEKDILT
+550 
-565 EIKQNREKIDS
+565 
-576 LKSKAIFFE
+576 
-585 REGNLGEVA
+585 
-594 RIRYGEIP
+594 
-602 ELEKN
+602 
-607 ISTNEAKMKELEISG
+607 SG

-636 AIIAKWTGIPASKLI
+636 AIIAKWTWIPASKLI

-665 SQEVIGQKEAID
+665 SQEVIWQKEAID

-686 RAGLS
+686 RAWLS

-696 IGSFLFLGPT
+696 IWSFLFLWPT
-706 GVGKTQTA
+706 WVGKTQTA

-733 SEYMEKHSVSRLVG
+733 SEYMEKHSVSRLVW
-747 APPGYIGYEEGGQ
+747 APPWYIWYEEGWQ

-802 GRIVNFKNTIIILT
+802 WRIVNFKNTIIILT
-816 SNIGSYKIQEM
+816 SNIWSYKIQEM
-827 TNQGKNYDE
+827 TNQWKSYDD

-861 LFHPLGK
+861 LFHPLWK
-868 EIILGIVDNLLD
+868 EIILWIVDNLLA
-880 EFKNKL
+880 ELKNKL

-892 ISFGEKIKDFLIN
+892 ISFWEKIKDFLIN
-905 VGYDKDFGARPLKRA
+905 VWYDKDFGARPLKRA

-931 KIISGEIKEGDTFE
+931 KIISWEIKEWDTFE

>member
-15 KKYGIDLV
+15 KKYWIDLV
-23 EKAKAGKIDPVI
+23 EKAKAWKIDPVI
-35 GREEEIRRAIQ
+35 WREEEIRRAIQ

-58 IGDPGVGK
+58 IWDPWVWK
-66 TAIVEGIAK
+66 TAIVEWIAK
-75 KIAENDIPDNLIG
+75 KIAENDIPDNLIW

-94 DMGALLAGAMYKG
+94 DMWALLAWAMYKW

-124 GEIILFI
+124 WEIILFI
-131 DEIHTIVGAGN
+131 DEIHTIVGAWN
-142 AEGQNDA
+142 AEWQNDA
-149 GNLLKPSLARGE
+149 WNLLKPSLARWE
-161 LHLIGATTINEYR
+161 LHLIWATTINEYR

-209 KYEAHHGIKITD
+209 KYEAHHWIKITD

-298 KIFQM
+298 KISQM

-342 REGNLGEVARIRYG
+342 REWNLWEVARIRYG

-361 EKNISTNEAK
+361 EKNISANEAK
-371 MKELEISGK
+371 MKELEK
-380 NFLKNKVD
+380 
-388 KNDIAAII
+388 
-396 AKSRIQVKVDRIRKT
+396 
-411 KIIKLRKYI
+411 
-420 EKDPALERRFASV
+420 
-433 MVDEPNKND
+433 
-442 TLAILRGIK
+442 
-451 DKYEAHHGIKITDSA
+451 
-466 IETAVDLAIKY
+466 
-477 ISDRKLPDK
+477 
-486 AIDLMDEAMSSV
+486 
-498 KLNSISKPV
+498 
-507 ELDKIEKEIR
+507 
-517 NLKIEFEAKKSE
+517 
-529 KISESELKNLEEKIF
+529 
-544 QMQKKS
+544 
-550 EEIEKSWKFEKDILT
+550 
-565 EIKQNREKIDS
+565 
-576 LKSKAIFFE
+576 
-585 REGNLGEVA
+585 
-594 RIRYGEIP
+594 
-602 ELEKN
+602 
-607 ISTNEAKMKELEISG
+607 SG

-636 AIIAKWTGIPASKLI
+636 AIIAKWTWIPASKLI

-665 SQEVIGQKEAID
+665 SQEVIWQKEAID

-686 RAGLS
+686 RAWLS

-696 IGSFLFLGPT
+696 IWSFLFLWPT
-706 GVGKTQTA
+706 WVGKTQTA

-733 SEYMEKHSVSRLVG
+733 SEYMEKHSVSRLVW
-747 APPGYIGYEEGGQ
+747 APPWYIWYEEGWQ

-802 GRIVNFKNTIIILT
+802 WRIVNFKNTIIILT
-816 SNIGSYKIQEM
+816 SNIWSHKIQEM
-827 TNQGKNYDE
+827 TNQWKSYDE

-861 LFHPLGK
+861 LFHPLWK
-868 EIILGIVDNLLD
+868 EIILWIVDNLLA
-880 EFKNKL
+880 ELKNKL

-892 ISFGEKIKDFLIN
+892 ISFWEKIKDFLIN
-905 VGYDKDFGARPLKRA
+905 VWYDKDFGARPLKRA

-931 KIISGEIKEGDTFE
+931 KIISWEIKEWDTFE

>member
-15 KKYGIDLV
+15 KKYWIDLV
-23 EKAKAGKIDPVI
+23 EKAKAWKIDPVI
-35 GREEEIRRAIQ
+35 WREEEIRRAIQ

-58 IGDPGVGK
+58 IWDPWVWK
-66 TAIVEGIAK
+66 TAIVEWIAK
-75 KIAENDIPDNLIG
+75 KIAENDIPDNLIW

-94 DMGALLAGAMYKG
+94 DMWALLAWAMYKW

-124 GEIILFI
+124 WEIILFI
-131 DEIHTIVGAGN
+131 DEIHTIVGAWN
-142 AEGQNDA
+142 AEWQNDA
-149 GNLLKPSLARGE
+149 WNLLKPSLARWE
-161 LHLIGATTINEYR
+161 LHLIWATTINEYR

-209 KYEAHHGIKITD
+209 KYEAHHWIKITD

-298 KIFQM
+298 KISQM

-342 REGNLGEVARIRYG
+342 REWNLWEVARIRYG

-371 MKELEISGK
+371 MKELE
-380 NFLKNKVD
+380 
-388 KNDIAAII
+388 
-396 AKSRIQVKVDRIRKT
+396 
-411 KIIKLRKYI
+411 KL
-420 EKDPALERRFASV
+420 
-433 MVDEPNKND
+433 
-442 TLAILRGIK
+442 
-451 DKYEAHHGIKITDSA
+451 
-466 IETAVDLAIKY
+466 
-477 ISDRKLPDK
+477 
-486 AIDLMDEAMSSV
+486 
-498 KLNSISKPV
+498 
-507 ELDKIEKEIR
+507 
-517 NLKIEFEAKKSE
+517 
-529 KISESELKNLEEKIF
+529 
-544 QMQKKS
+544 
-550 EEIEKSWKFEKDILT
+550 
-565 EIKQNREKIDS
+565 
-576 LKSKAIFFE
+576 
-585 REGNLGEVA
+585 
-594 RIRYGEIP
+594 
-602 ELEKN
+602 
-607 ISTNEAKMKELEISG
+607 G

-636 AIIAKWTGIPASKLI
+636 AIIAKWTWIPASKLI

-665 SQEVIGQKEAID
+665 SQEVIWQKEAID

-686 RAGLS
+686 RAWLS
-691 DDSKP
+691 DESKP
-696 IGSFLFLGPT
+696 IWSFLFLWPT
-706 GVGKTQTA
+706 WVGKTQTA
-714 KALAK
+714 KTLAK

-733 SEYMEKHSVSRLVG
+733 SEYMEKHSVSRLVW
-747 APPGYIGYEEGGQ
+747 APPWYIWYEEGWQ

-802 GRIVNFKNTIIILT
+802 WRIVNFKNTIIILT
-816 SNIGSYKIQEM
+816 SNIWSHKIQEM
-827 TNQGKNYDE
+827 TNQWKSYDE

-845 KAHFRPEFL
+845 KVHFRPEFL

-861 LFHPLGK
+861 LFHPLWK
-868 EIILGIVDNLLD
+868 EIILWIVDNLLA
-880 EFKNKL
+880 ELKNKL

-892 ISFGEKIKDFLIN
+892 ISFWEKIKDFLIN
-905 VGYDKDFGARPLKRA
+905 VWYDKDFGARPLKRA

-931 KIISGEIKEGDTFE
+931 KIISWEIKEWDTFE

>member
-15 KKYGIDLV
+15 KKYWIDLV
-23 EKAKAGKIDPVI
+23 EKAKAWKIDPVI
-35 GREEEIRRAIQ
+35 WREEEIRRAIQ

-58 IGDPGVGK
+58 IWDPWVWK
-66 TAIVEGIAK
+66 TAIVEWIAK
-75 KIAENDIPDNLIG
+75 KIAENDIPDNLIW

-94 DMGALLAGAMYKG
+94 DMWALLAWAMYKW

-124 GEIILFI
+124 WEIILFI
-131 DEIHTIVGAGN
+131 DEIHTIVGAWN
-142 AEGQNDA
+142 AEWQNDA
-149 GNLLKPSLARGE
+149 WNLLKPSLARWG
-161 LHLIGATTINEYR
+161 LHLIWATTINEYR

-209 KYEAHHGIKITD
+209 KYEAHHWIKITD

-342 REGNLGEVARIRYG
+342 REWNLWEVARIRYG

-371 MKELEISGK
+371 MKELEK
-380 NFLKNKVD
+380 
-388 KNDIAAII
+388 
-396 AKSRIQVKVDRIRKT
+396 
-411 KIIKLRKYI
+411 
-420 EKDPALERRFASV
+420 
-433 MVDEPNKND
+433 
-442 TLAILRGIK
+442 
-451 DKYEAHHGIKITDSA
+451 
-466 IETAVDLAIKY
+466 
-477 ISDRKLPDK
+477 
-486 AIDLMDEAMSSV
+486 
-498 KLNSISKPV
+498 
-507 ELDKIEKEIR
+507 
-517 NLKIEFEAKKSE
+517 
-529 KISESELKNLEEKIF
+529 
-544 QMQKKS
+544 
-550 EEIEKSWKFEKDILT
+550 
-565 EIKQNREKIDS
+565 
-576 LKSKAIFFE
+576 
-585 REGNLGEVA
+585 
-594 RIRYGEIP
+594 
-602 ELEKN
+602 
-607 ISTNEAKMKELEISG
+607 SG

-636 AIIAKWTGIPASKLI
+636 AIIAKWTWIPASKLI

-665 SQEVIGQKEAID
+665 SQEVIWQKEAID

-686 RAGLS
+686 RAWLS

-696 IGSFLFLGPT
+696 IWSFLFLWPT
-706 GVGKTQTA
+706 WVGKTQTA

-733 SEYMEKHSVSRLVG
+733 SEYMEKHSVSRLVW
-747 APPGYIGYEEGGQ
+747 APPWYIWYEEGWQ

-802 GRIVNFKNTIIILT
+802 WRIVNFKNTIIILT
-816 SNIGSYKIQEM
+816 SNIWSHKIQEM
-827 TNQGKNYDE
+827 TNQWKSYDE

-845 KAHFRPEFL
+845 KVHFRPEFL

-861 LFHPLGK
+861 LFHPLWK
-868 EIILGIVDNLLD
+868 EIILWIVDNLLA
-880 EFKNKL
+880 ELKNKL

-892 ISFGEKIKDFLIN
+892 ISFWEKIKDFLIN
-905 VGYDKDFGARPLKRA
+905 VWYDKDFGARPLKRA
-920 ITKHILNNISS
+920 ITKHILNNVSS
-931 KIISGEIKEGDTFE
+931 KIISWEIKEWDTFE

>member
-15 KKYGIDLV
+15 KKYWIDLV
-23 EKAKAGKIDPVI
+23 EKAKAWKIDPVI
-35 GREEEIRRAIQ
+35 WREEEIRRAIQ

-58 IGDPGVGK
+58 IWDPWVWK
-66 TAIVEGIAK
+66 TAIVEWIAK
-75 KIAENDIPDNLIG
+75 KIAENDIPDNLIW

-94 DMGALLAGAMYKG
+94 DMWALLAWAMYKW

-124 GEIILFI
+124 WEIILFI
-131 DEIHTIVGAGN
+131 DEIHTIVGAWN
-142 AEGQNDA
+142 AEWQNDA
-149 GNLLKPSLARGE
+149 WNLLKPSLARWE
-161 LHLIGATTINEYR
+161 LHLIWATTINEYR

-209 KYEAHHGIKITD
+209 KYEAHHWIKITD

-342 REGNLGEVARIRYG
+342 REWNLWEVARIRYG

-371 MKELEISGK
+371 MKELEK
-380 NFLKNKVD
+380 
-388 KNDIAAII
+388 
-396 AKSRIQVKVDRIRKT
+396 
-411 KIIKLRKYI
+411 
-420 EKDPALERRFASV
+420 
-433 MVDEPNKND
+433 
-442 TLAILRGIK
+442 
-451 DKYEAHHGIKITDSA
+451 
-466 IETAVDLAIKY
+466 
-477 ISDRKLPDK
+477 
-486 AIDLMDEAMSSV
+486 
-498 KLNSISKPV
+498 
-507 ELDKIEKEIR
+507 
-517 NLKIEFEAKKSE
+517 
-529 KISESELKNLEEKIF
+529 
-544 QMQKKS
+544 
-550 EEIEKSWKFEKDILT
+550 
-565 EIKQNREKIDS
+565 
-576 LKSKAIFFE
+576 
-585 REGNLGEVA
+585 
-594 RIRYGEIP
+594 
-602 ELEKN
+602 
-607 ISTNEAKMKELEISG
+607 SG

-636 AIIAKWTGIPASKLI
+636 AIIAKWTWIPASKLI

-665 SQEVIGQKEAID
+665 SQEVIWQKEAID

-686 RAGLS
+686 RAWLS
-691 DDSKP
+691 DESKP
-696 IGSFLFLGPT
+696 IWSFLFLWPT
-706 GVGKTQTA
+706 WVGKTQTA

-733 SEYMEKHSVSRLVG
+733 SEYMEKHSVSRLVW
-747 APPGYIGYEEGGQ
+747 APPWYIWYEEGWQ

-802 GRIVNFKNTIIILT
+802 WRIVNFKNTIIILT
-816 SNIGSYKIQEM
+816 SNIWSYKIQEM
-827 TNQGKNYDE
+827 TNEWKNYDE

-845 KAHFRPEFL
+845 KDHFRPEFL

-861 LFHPLGK
+861 LFHPLWK
-868 EIILGIVDNLLD
+868 EIILWIVDNLLA
-880 EFKNKL
+880 ELKNKL

-892 ISFGEKIKDFLIN
+892 ISFWEKIKDFLIN
-905 VGYDKDFGARPLKRA
+905 VWYDKDFGARPLKRA
-920 ITKHILNNISS
+920 ITKHILNNVSS
-931 KIISGEIKEGDTFE
+931 KIISWEIKEWDNFE

>member
-15 KKYGIDLV
+15 KKYWIDLV
-23 EKAKAGKIDPVI
+23 EKAKAWKIDPVI
-35 GREEEIRRAIQ
+35 WREEEIRRAIQ

-58 IGDPGVGK
+58 IWDPWVWK
-66 TAIVEGIAK
+66 TAIVEWIAK
-75 KIAENDIPDNLIG
+75 KIAENDIPDNLIW

-94 DMGALLAGAMYKG
+94 DMWALLAWAMYKW

-124 GEIILFI
+124 WEIILFI
-131 DEIHTIVGAGN
+131 DEIHTIVGAWN
-142 AEGQNDA
+142 AEWQNDA
-149 GNLLKPSLARGE
+149 WNLLKPSLARWE
-161 LHLIGATTINEYR
+161 LHLIWATTINEYR

-209 KYEAHHGIKITD
+209 KYEAHHWIKITD

-342 REGNLGEVARIRYG
+342 REWNLWEVARIRYG

-371 MKELEISGK
+371 MKELEK
-380 NFLKNKVD
+380 
-388 KNDIAAII
+388 
-396 AKSRIQVKVDRIRKT
+396 
-411 KIIKLRKYI
+411 
-420 EKDPALERRFASV
+420 
-433 MVDEPNKND
+433 
-442 TLAILRGIK
+442 
-451 DKYEAHHGIKITDSA
+451 
-466 IETAVDLAIKY
+466 
-477 ISDRKLPDK
+477 
-486 AIDLMDEAMSSV
+486 
-498 KLNSISKPV
+498 
-507 ELDKIEKEIR
+507 
-517 NLKIEFEAKKSE
+517 
-529 KISESELKNLEEKIF
+529 
-544 QMQKKS
+544 
-550 EEIEKSWKFEKDILT
+550 
-565 EIKQNREKIDS
+565 
-576 LKSKAIFFE
+576 
-585 REGNLGEVA
+585 
-594 RIRYGEIP
+594 
-602 ELEKN
+602 
-607 ISTNEAKMKELEISG
+607 SG

-636 AIIAKWTGIPASKLI
+636 AIIAKWTWIPASKLI

-665 SQEVIGQKEAID
+665 SQEVIWQKEAID

-686 RAGLS
+686 RAWLS

-696 IGSFLFLGPT
+696 IWSFLFLWPT
-706 GVGKTQTA
+706 WVGKTQTA

-733 SEYMEKHSVSRLVG
+733 SEYMEKHSVSRLVW
-747 APPGYIGYEEGGQ
+747 APPWYIWYEEGWQ

-802 GRIVNFKNTIIILT
+802 WRIVNFKNTIIILT
-816 SNIGSYKIQEM
+816 SNIWSHKIQEM
-827 TNQGKNYDE
+827 TNQWKNYDE

-845 KAHFRPEFL
+845 KVHFRPEFL

-861 LFHPLGK
+861 LFHPLWK
-868 EIILGIVDNLLD
+868 EIILWIVDNLLA
-880 EFKNKL
+880 ELKNKL

-892 ISFGEKIKDFLIN
+892 ISFWEKIKDFLIN
-905 VGYDKDFGARPLKRA
+905 VWYDKDFGARPLKRA

-931 KIISGEIKEGDTFE
+931 KIISWEIKEWDTFE

>member
-15 KKYGIDLV
+15 KKYWIDLV
-23 EKAKAGKIDPVI
+23 EKAKAWKIDPVI
-35 GREEEIRRAIQ
+35 WREEEIRRAIQ

-58 IGDPGVGK
+58 IWDPWVWK
-66 TAIVEGIAK
+66 TAIVEWIAK
-75 KIAENDIPDNLIG
+75 KIAENDIPDNLIW

-94 DMGALLAGAMYKG
+94 DMWALLAWAMYKW

-124 GEIILFI
+124 WEIILFI
-131 DEIHTIVGAGN
+131 DEIHTIVGAWN
-142 AEGQNDA
+142 AEWQNDA
-149 GNLLKPSLARGE
+149 WNLLKPSLARWE
-161 LHLIGATTINEYR
+161 LHLIWATTINEYR

-209 KYEAHHGIKITD
+209 KYEAHHWIKITD

-303 QKKSEEIEKSWK
+303 QKKSEEIEKSWR

-342 REGNLGEVARIRYG
+342 REWNLWEVARIRYG

-361 EKNISTNEAK
+361 EKNISANEAK
-371 MKELEISGK
+371 MKELEK
-380 NFLKNKVD
+380 
-388 KNDIAAII
+388 
-396 AKSRIQVKVDRIRKT
+396 
-411 KIIKLRKYI
+411 
-420 EKDPALERRFASV
+420 
-433 MVDEPNKND
+433 
-442 TLAILRGIK
+442 
-451 DKYEAHHGIKITDSA
+451 
-466 IETAVDLAIKY
+466 
-477 ISDRKLPDK
+477 
-486 AIDLMDEAMSSV
+486 
-498 KLNSISKPV
+498 
-507 ELDKIEKEIR
+507 
-517 NLKIEFEAKKSE
+517 
-529 KISESELKNLEEKIF
+529 
-544 QMQKKS
+544 
-550 EEIEKSWKFEKDILT
+550 
-565 EIKQNREKIDS
+565 
-576 LKSKAIFFE
+576 
-585 REGNLGEVA
+585 
-594 RIRYGEIP
+594 
-602 ELEKN
+602 
-607 ISTNEAKMKELEISG
+607 SG

-636 AIIAKWTGIPASKLI
+636 AIIAKWTWIPASKLI

-665 SQEVIGQKEAID
+665 SQEVIWQKEAID

-686 RAGLS
+686 RAWLS

-696 IGSFLFLGPT
+696 IWSFLFLWPT
-706 GVGKTQTA
+706 WVGKTQTA

-733 SEYMEKHSVSRLVG
+733 SEYMEKHSVSRLVW
-747 APPGYIGYEEGGQ
+747 APPWYVWYEEGWQ

-802 GRIVNFKNTIIILT
+802 WRIVNFKNTIIILT
-816 SNIGSYKIQEM
+816 SNIWSHKIQEM
-827 TNQGKNYDE
+827 TNQWKSYDE

-861 LFHPLGK
+861 LFHPLWK
-868 EIILGIVDNLLD
+868 EIILWIVDNLLA
-880 EFKNKL
+880 ELKNKL

-892 ISFGEKIKDFLIN
+892 ISFWEKIKDFLIN
-905 VGYDKDFGARPLKRA
+905 VWYDKDFGARPLKRA

-931 KIISGEIKEGDTFE
+931 KIISWEIKEWDTFE

>member
-15 KKYGIDLV
+15 KKYWIDLV
-23 EKAKAGKIDPVI
+23 EKAKAWKIDPVI
-35 GREEEIRRAIQ
+35 WREEEIRRAIQ

-58 IGDPGVGK
+58 IWDPWVWK
-66 TAIVEGIAK
+66 TAIVEWIAK
-75 KIAENDIPDNLIG
+75 KIAENDIPDNLIW

-94 DMGALLAGAMYKG
+94 DMWALLAWAMYKW

-124 GEIILFI
+124 WEIILFI
-131 DEIHTIVGAGN
+131 DEIHTIVGAWN
-142 AEGQNDA
+142 AEWQNDA
-149 GNLLKPSLARGE
+149 WNLLKPSLARWE
-161 LHLIGATTINEYR
+161 LHLIWATTINEYR

-209 KYEAHHGIKITD
+209 KYEAHHWIKITD

-342 REGNLGEVARIRYG
+342 REWNLWEVARIRYG

-371 MKELEISGK
+371 MKELEK
-380 NFLKNKVD
+380 
-388 KNDIAAII
+388 
-396 AKSRIQVKVDRIRKT
+396 
-411 KIIKLRKYI
+411 
-420 EKDPALERRFASV
+420 
-433 MVDEPNKND
+433 
-442 TLAILRGIK
+442 
-451 DKYEAHHGIKITDSA
+451 
-466 IETAVDLAIKY
+466 
-477 ISDRKLPDK
+477 
-486 AIDLMDEAMSSV
+486 
-498 KLNSISKPV
+498 
-507 ELDKIEKEIR
+507 
-517 NLKIEFEAKKSE
+517 
-529 KISESELKNLEEKIF
+529 
-544 QMQKKS
+544 
-550 EEIEKSWKFEKDILT
+550 
-565 EIKQNREKIDS
+565 
-576 LKSKAIFFE
+576 
-585 REGNLGEVA
+585 
-594 RIRYGEIP
+594 
-602 ELEKN
+602 
-607 ISTNEAKMKELEISG
+607 SG

-636 AIIAKWTGIPASKLI
+636 AIIAKWTWIPASKLI

-665 SQEVIGQKEAID
+665 SQEVIWQKEAID

-686 RAGLS
+686 RAWLS

-696 IGSFLFLGPT
+696 IWSFLFLWPT
-706 GVGKTQTA
+706 WVGKTQTA

-733 SEYMEKHSVSRLVG
+733 SEYMEKHSVSRLVW
-747 APPGYIGYEEGGQ
+747 APPWYIWYEEGWQ

-802 GRIVNFKNTIIILT
+802 WRIVNFKNTIIILT
-816 SNIGSYKIQEM
+816 SNIWSYKIQEM
-827 TNQGKNYDE
+827 TNQWKSYDE

-845 KAHFRPEFL
+845 KVNFRPEFL

-861 LFHPLGK
+861 LFHPLWK
-868 EIILGIVDNLLD
+868 EIILWIVDNLLA
-880 EFKNKL
+880 ELKNKL

-892 ISFGEKIKDFLIN
+892 ISFWEKIKDFLIN
-905 VGYDKDFGARPLKRA
+905 VWYDKDFGARPLKRA

-931 KIISGEIKEGDTFE
+931 KIISWEIKEWDTFE

>member
-15 KKYGIDLV
+15 KKYWIDLV
-23 EKAKAGKIDPVI
+23 EKAKAWKIDPVI
-35 GREEEIRRAIQ
+35 WREEEIRRAIQ

-58 IGDPGVGK
+58 IWDPWVWK
-66 TAIVEGIAK
+66 TAIVEWIAK
-75 KIAENDIPDNLIG
+75 KIAENDIPDNLIW

-94 DMGALLAGAMYKG
+94 DMWALLAWAMYKW

-124 GEIILFI
+124 WEIILFI
-131 DEIHTIVGAGN
+131 DEIHTIVGAWN
-142 AEGQNDA
+142 AEWQNDA
-149 GNLLKPSLARGE
+149 WNLLKPSLARWE
-161 LHLIGATTINEYR
+161 LHLIWATTINEYR

-209 KYEAHHGIKITD
+209 KYEAHHWIKITD

-298 KIFQM
+298 KISQM

-342 REGNLGEVARIRYG
+342 REWNLWEVARIRYG

-361 EKNISTNEAK
+361 EKNISANEAK
-371 MKELEISGK
+371 MKELEK
-380 NFLKNKVD
+380 
-388 KNDIAAII
+388 
-396 AKSRIQVKVDRIRKT
+396 
-411 KIIKLRKYI
+411 
-420 EKDPALERRFASV
+420 
-433 MVDEPNKND
+433 
-442 TLAILRGIK
+442 
-451 DKYEAHHGIKITDSA
+451 
-466 IETAVDLAIKY
+466 
-477 ISDRKLPDK
+477 
-486 AIDLMDEAMSSV
+486 
-498 KLNSISKPV
+498 
-507 ELDKIEKEIR
+507 
-517 NLKIEFEAKKSE
+517 
-529 KISESELKNLEEKIF
+529 
-544 QMQKKS
+544 
-550 EEIEKSWKFEKDILT
+550 
-565 EIKQNREKIDS
+565 
-576 LKSKAIFFE
+576 
-585 REGNLGEVA
+585 
-594 RIRYGEIP
+594 
-602 ELEKN
+602 
-607 ISTNEAKMKELEISG
+607 SG

-636 AIIAKWTGIPASKLI
+636 AIIAKWTWIPASKLI

-665 SQEVIGQKEAID
+665 SQEVIWQKEAID

-686 RAGLS
+686 RAWLS

-696 IGSFLFLGPT
+696 IWSFLFLWPT
-706 GVGKTQTA
+706 WVGKTQTA

-733 SEYMEKHSVSRLVG
+733 SEYMEKHSVSRLVW
-747 APPGYIGYEEGGQ
+747 APPWYIWYEEGWQ

-802 GRIVNFKNTIIILT
+802 WRIVNFKNTIIILT
-816 SNIGSYKIQEM
+816 SNIWSHKIQEM
-827 TNQGKNYDE
+827 TNQWKNYDE

-861 LFHPLGK
+861 LFHPLWK
-868 EIILGIVDNLLD
+868 EIILWIVDNLLA
-880 EFKNKL
+880 ELKNKL

-892 ISFGEKIKDFLIN
+892 ISFWEKIKDFLIN
-905 VGYDKDFGARPLKRA
+905 VWYDKDFGARPLKRA

-931 KIISGEIKEGDTFE
+931 KIISWEIKEWDTFE

>member
-1 MNEEQLQEKSKDSL
+1 MW
-15 KKYGIDLV
+15 
-23 EKAKAGKIDPVI
+23 
-35 GREEEIRRAIQ
+35 
-46 ILSRRTKNNPVL
+46 
-58 IGDPGVGK
+58 
-66 TAIVEGIAK
+66 
-75 KIAENDIPDNLIG
+75 
-88 KKIISL
+88 
-94 DMGALLAGAMYKG
+94 ALLAWAMYKW

-124 GEIILFI
+124 WEIILFI
-131 DEIHTIVGAGN
+131 DEIHTIVGAWN
-142 AEGQNDA
+142 AEWQNDA
-149 GNLLKPSLARGE
+149 WNLLKPSLARWE
-161 LHLIGATTINEYR
+161 LHLIWATTINEYR

-209 KYEAHHGIKITD
+209 KYEAHHWIKITD

-258 SISKPVELDKIEK
+258 SISKPVEIDKIEK

-298 KIFQM
+298 KISQM

-342 REGNLGEVARIRYG
+342 REWNLWEVARIRYG

-361 EKNISTNEAK
+361 EKNISANEAK
-371 MKELEISGK
+371 MKELEK
-380 NFLKNKVD
+380 
-388 KNDIAAII
+388 
-396 AKSRIQVKVDRIRKT
+396 
-411 KIIKLRKYI
+411 
-420 EKDPALERRFASV
+420 
-433 MVDEPNKND
+433 
-442 TLAILRGIK
+442 
-451 DKYEAHHGIKITDSA
+451 
-466 IETAVDLAIKY
+466 
-477 ISDRKLPDK
+477 
-486 AIDLMDEAMSSV
+486 
-498 KLNSISKPV
+498 
-507 ELDKIEKEIR
+507 
-517 NLKIEFEAKKSE
+517 
-529 KISESELKNLEEKIF
+529 
-544 QMQKKS
+544 
-550 EEIEKSWKFEKDILT
+550 
-565 EIKQNREKIDS
+565 
-576 LKSKAIFFE
+576 
-585 REGNLGEVA
+585 
-594 RIRYGEIP
+594 
-602 ELEKN
+602 
-607 ISTNEAKMKELEISG
+607 SG

-636 AIIAKWTGIPASKLI
+636 AIIAKWTWIPASKLI

-665 SQEVIGQKEAID
+665 SQEVIWQKEAID

-686 RAGLS
+686 RAWLS
-691 DDSKP
+691 DESKP
-696 IGSFLFLGPT
+696 IWSFLFLWPT
-706 GVGKTQTA
+706 WVGKTQTA

-733 SEYMEKHSVSRLVG
+733 SEYMEKHSVSRLVW
-747 APPGYIGYEEGGQ
+747 APPWYIWYEEGWQ

-802 GRIVNFKNTIIILT
+802 WRIVNFKNTIIILT
-816 SNIGSYKIQEM
+816 SNIWSHKIQEM
-827 TNQGKNYDE
+827 TNQWKSYDE

-861 LFHPLGK
+861 LFHPLWK
-868 EIILGIVDNLLD
+868 EIMLWIVDNLLA
-880 EFKNKL
+880 ELKNKL

-892 ISFGEKIKDFLIN
+892 ISFWEKIKDFLIN
-905 VGYDKDFGARPLKRA
+905 VWYDKDFGARPLKRA

-931 KIISGEIKEGDTFE
+931 KIISWEIKEWDTFE
-945 LDIDDNKNII
+945 LDVDDNKNII

>member
-15 KKYGIDLV
+15 KKYWIDLV
-23 EKAKAGKIDPVI
+23 EKAKAWKIDPVI
-35 GREEEIRRAIQ
+35 WREEEIRRAIQ

-58 IGDPGVGK
+58 IWDPWVWK
-66 TAIVEGIAK
+66 TAIVEWIAK
-75 KIAENDIPDNLIG
+75 KIAENDIPDNLIW

-94 DMGALLAGAMYKG
+94 DMWALLAWAMYKW

-124 GEIILFI
+124 WEIILFI
-131 DEIHTIVGAGN
+131 DEIHTIVGAWN
-142 AEGQNDA
+142 AEWQNDA
-149 GNLLKPSLARGE
+149 WNLLKPSLARWE
-161 LHLIGATTINEYR
+161 LHLIWATTINEYR

-209 KYEAHHGIKITD
+209 KYEAHHWIKITD

-342 REGNLGEVARIRYG
+342 REWNLWEVARIRYG

-371 MKELEISGK
+371 MKELEK
-380 NFLKNKVD
+380 
-388 KNDIAAII
+388 
-396 AKSRIQVKVDRIRKT
+396 
-411 KIIKLRKYI
+411 
-420 EKDPALERRFASV
+420 
-433 MVDEPNKND
+433 
-442 TLAILRGIK
+442 
-451 DKYEAHHGIKITDSA
+451 
-466 IETAVDLAIKY
+466 
-477 ISDRKLPDK
+477 
-486 AIDLMDEAMSSV
+486 
-498 KLNSISKPV
+498 
-507 ELDKIEKEIR
+507 
-517 NLKIEFEAKKSE
+517 
-529 KISESELKNLEEKIF
+529 
-544 QMQKKS
+544 
-550 EEIEKSWKFEKDILT
+550 
-565 EIKQNREKIDS
+565 
-576 LKSKAIFFE
+576 
-585 REGNLGEVA
+585 
-594 RIRYGEIP
+594 
-602 ELEKN
+602 
-607 ISTNEAKMKELEISG
+607 SG

-636 AIIAKWTGIPASKLI
+636 AIIAKWTWIPASKLI

-665 SQEVIGQKEAID
+665 SQEVIWQKEAID

-686 RAGLS
+686 RAWLS

-696 IGSFLFLGPT
+696 IWSFLFLWPT
-706 GVGKTQTA
+706 WVGKTQTA

-733 SEYMEKHSVSRLVG
+733 SEYMEKHSVSRLVW
-747 APPGYIGYEEGGQ
+747 APPWYIWYEEGWQ

-802 GRIVNFKNTIIILT
+802 WRIVNFKNTIIILT
-816 SNIGSYKIQEM
+816 SNIWSYKIQEM
-827 TNQGKNYDE
+827 TNQWKNYDE

-854 NRLDDVI
+854 ISLDVVI
-861 LFHPLGK
+861 LFHPL
-868 EIILGIVDNLLD
+868 
-880 EFKNKL
+880 
-886 KEKNIS
+886 
-892 ISFGEKIKDFLIN
+892 
-905 VGYDKDFGARPLKRA
+905 KRN
-920 ITKHILNNISS
+920 HFVNCW
-931 KIISGEIKEGDTFE
+931 
-945 LDIDDNKNII
+945 
-955 VKKGI
+955 

>member
-15 KKYGIDLV
+15 KKYWIDLV
-23 EKAKAGKIDPVI
+23 EKAKAWKIDPVI
-35 GREEEIRRAIQ
+35 WREEEIRRAIQ

-58 IGDPGVGK
+58 IWDPWVWK
-66 TAIVEGIAK
+66 TAIVEWIAK
-75 KIAENDIPDNLIG
+75 KIAENDIPDNLIW

-94 DMGALLAGAMYKG
+94 DMWALLAWAMYKW

-124 GEIILFI
+124 WEIILFI
-131 DEIHTIVGAGN
+131 DEIHTIVGAWN
-142 AEGQNDA
+142 AEWQNDA
-149 GNLLKPSLARGE
+149 WNLLKPSLARWE
-161 LHLIGATTINEYR
+161 LHLIWATTINEYR

-209 KYEAHHGIKITD
+209 KYEAHHWIKITD

-303 QKKSEEIEKSWK
+303 QKKSEEIEKSWR

-342 REGNLGEVARIRYG
+342 REWNLWEVARIRYG

-361 EKNISTNEAK
+361 EKNISANEAK
-371 MKELEISGK
+371 MKELEK
-380 NFLKNKVD
+380 
-388 KNDIAAII
+388 
-396 AKSRIQVKVDRIRKT
+396 
-411 KIIKLRKYI
+411 
-420 EKDPALERRFASV
+420 
-433 MVDEPNKND
+433 
-442 TLAILRGIK
+442 
-451 DKYEAHHGIKITDSA
+451 
-466 IETAVDLAIKY
+466 
-477 ISDRKLPDK
+477 
-486 AIDLMDEAMSSV
+486 
-498 KLNSISKPV
+498 
-507 ELDKIEKEIR
+507 
-517 NLKIEFEAKKSE
+517 
-529 KISESELKNLEEKIF
+529 
-544 QMQKKS
+544 
-550 EEIEKSWKFEKDILT
+550 
-565 EIKQNREKIDS
+565 
-576 LKSKAIFFE
+576 
-585 REGNLGEVA
+585 
-594 RIRYGEIP
+594 
-602 ELEKN
+602 
-607 ISTNEAKMKELEISG
+607 SG

-636 AIIAKWTGIPASKLI
+636 AIIAKWTWIPASKLI

-665 SQEVIGQKEAID
+665 SQEVIWQKEAID

-686 RAGLS
+686 RAWLS

-696 IGSFLFLGPT
+696 IWSFLFLWPT
-706 GVGKTQTA
+706 WVGKTQTA

-733 SEYMEKHSVSRLVG
+733 SEYMEKHSVSRLVW
-747 APPGYIGYEEGGQ
+747 APPWYVWYEEGWQ

-802 GRIVNFKNTIIILT
+802 WRIVNFKNTIIILT
-816 SNIGSYKIQEM
+816 SNIWSHKIQEM
-827 TNQGKNYDE
+827 TNQWKSYDE

-861 LFHPLGK
+861 LFHPLWK
-868 EIILGIVDNLLD
+868 EIILWIVDNLLA
-880 EFKNKL
+880 ELKNKL

-892 ISFGEKIKDFLIN
+892 ISFWEKIKDFLIN
-905 VGYDKDFGARPLKRA
+905 VWYDKDFGARPLKRA
-920 ITKHILNNISS
+920 ITKYILNNVSS
-931 KIISGEIKEGDTFE
+931 KIISWEIKEWDTFE

>member
-1 MNEEQLQEKSKDSL
+1 MDLEQLQERSKDAL

-23 EKAKAGKIDPVI
+23 EKAKSGKIDPVI

-58 IGDPGVGK
+58 IGEPGVGK
-66 TAIVEGIAK
+66 TAIIEGIAK

-94 DMGALLAGAMYKG
+94 DMGALLAGAMFKG

-124 GEIILFI
+124 GNIILFI

-181 ALERRFASVMVDEP
+181 ALERRFASVFVDEP
-195 NKNDTL
+195 NRSDTL

-221 SAIETAVDLAIKY
+221 SAIETAVDLSIKY

-243 AIDLMD
+243 AIDLID
-249 EAMSSVKLN
+249 EAMSSVKLD

-271 EIRNLKIEF
+271 EIRTLKIEL
-280 EAKKSEK
+280 EAKKAEK
-287 ISESELKNLEE
+287 ISKEELEILEKNISEK
-298 KIFQM
+298 
-303 QKKSEEIEKSWK
+303 QKKSDEIEKSWR
-315 FEKDILTEIKQ
+315 FEKEILTKIKDS
-326 NREKIDS
+326 REKIDS
-333 LKSKAIFFE
+333 LKVKASLAE
-342 REGNLGEVARIRYG
+342 REGNLGEVAKIRYG

-361 EKNISTNEAK
+361 EKNISENEKK
-371 MKELEISGK
+371 MKEIEATGK
-380 NFLKNKVD
+380 NFLKNKVE
-388 KNDIAAII
+388 KNDIA
-396 AKSRIQVKVDRIRKT
+396 K
-411 KIIKLRKYI
+411 
-420 EKDPALERRFASV
+420 
-433 MVDEPNKND
+433 
-442 TLAILRGIK
+442 
-451 DKYEAHHGIKITDSA
+451 
-466 IETAVDLAIKY
+466 
-477 ISDRKLPDK
+477 
-486 AIDLMDEAMSSV
+486 
-498 KLNSISKPV
+498 
-507 ELDKIEKEIR
+507 
-517 NLKIEFEAKKSE
+517 
-529 KISESELKNLEEKIF
+529 
-544 QMQKKS
+544 
-550 EEIEKSWKFEKDILT
+550 
-565 EIKQNREKIDS
+565 
-576 LKSKAIFFE
+576 
-585 REGNLGEVA
+585 
-594 RIRYGEIP
+594 
-602 ELEKN
+602 
-607 ISTNEAKMKELEISG
+607 
-622 KNFLKNKVDKNDIA
+622 
-636 AIIAKWTGIPASKLI
+636 IIAKWTGIPASKLI

-665 SQEVIGQKEAID
+665 EKEVIGQKEAVD
-677 AISNAIRRA
+677 SVANTIRRA
-686 RAGLS
+686 RAGLNDES
-691 DDSKP
+691 RP

-733 SEYMEKHSVSRLVG
+733 SEYMEKHAVSRLVG

-789 LQVLDDGRLTDGK
+789 LQILDDGRLTDGK

-816 SNIGSYKIQEM
+816 SNIGSYKIQDM
-827 TNQGKNYDE
+827 TKEGKDYEE
-836 IFEALQDDL
+836 ILNSLQEDL
-845 KAHFRPEFL
+845 REHFRPEFL
-854 NRLDDVI
+854 NRLDEII

-868 EIILGIVDNLLD
+868 EVILGIIENLLL
-880 EFKNKL
+880 EITQKL
-886 KEKNIS
+886 KSKNIS
-892 ISFGEKIKDFLIN
+892 VKFSGKIKDFLGNI
-905 VGYDKDFGARPLKRA
+905 GYDRDFGARPLKRA
-920 ITKHILNNISS
+920 VTKYILNNISN
-931 KIISGEIKEGDTFE
+931 KLIAGDIKDGDEILVDLGENKEV
-945 LDIDDNKNII
+945 I
-955 VKKGI
+955 VKREKN

>member
-15 KKYGIDLV
+15 KKYWIDLV
-23 EKAKAGKIDPVI
+23 EKAKAWKIDPVI
-35 GREEEIRRAIQ
+35 WREEEIRRAIQ

-58 IGDPGVGK
+58 IWDPWVWK
-66 TAIVEGIAK
+66 TAIVEWIAK
-75 KIAENDIPDNLIG
+75 KIAENDIPDNLIW

-94 DMGALLAGAMYKG
+94 DMWALLAWAMYKW

-124 GEIILFI
+124 WEIILFI
-131 DEIHTIVGAGN
+131 DEIHTIVGAWN
-142 AEGQNDA
+142 AEWQNDA
-149 GNLLKPSLARGE
+149 WNLLKPSLARWE
-161 LHLIGATTINEYR
+161 LHLIWATTINEYR

-209 KYEAHHGIKITD
+209 KYEAHHWIKITD

-298 KIFQM
+298 KISQM

-342 REGNLGEVARIRYG
+342 REWNLWEVARIRYG

-361 EKNISTNEAK
+361 EKNISANEAK
-371 MKELEISGK
+371 MKELEK
-380 NFLKNKVD
+380 
-388 KNDIAAII
+388 
-396 AKSRIQVKVDRIRKT
+396 
-411 KIIKLRKYI
+411 
-420 EKDPALERRFASV
+420 
-433 MVDEPNKND
+433 
-442 TLAILRGIK
+442 
-451 DKYEAHHGIKITDSA
+451 
-466 IETAVDLAIKY
+466 
-477 ISDRKLPDK
+477 
-486 AIDLMDEAMSSV
+486 
-498 KLNSISKPV
+498 
-507 ELDKIEKEIR
+507 
-517 NLKIEFEAKKSE
+517 
-529 KISESELKNLEEKIF
+529 
-544 QMQKKS
+544 
-550 EEIEKSWKFEKDILT
+550 
-565 EIKQNREKIDS
+565 
-576 LKSKAIFFE
+576 
-585 REGNLGEVA
+585 
-594 RIRYGEIP
+594 
-602 ELEKN
+602 
-607 ISTNEAKMKELEISG
+607 SG

-636 AIIAKWTGIPASKLI
+636 AIIAKWTWIPASKLI

-665 SQEVIGQKEAID
+665 SQEVIWQKEAID

-686 RAGLS
+686 RAWLS

-696 IGSFLFLGPT
+696 IWSFLFLWPT
-706 GVGKTQTA
+706 WVGKTQTA

-733 SEYMEKHSVSRLVG
+733 SEYMEKHSVSRLVW
-747 APPGYIGYEEGGQ
+747 APPWYVWYEEGWQ

-802 GRIVNFKNTIIILT
+802 WRIVNFKNTIIILT
-816 SNIGSYKIQEM
+816 SNIWSYKIQEM
-827 TNQGKNYDE
+827 TNEWKNYDK

-845 KAHFRPEFL
+845 KVHFRPEFL

-861 LFHPLGK
+861 LFHPLWK
-868 EIILGIVDNLLD
+868 EIILWIVDNLLA
-880 EFKNKL
+880 ELKNKL

-892 ISFGEKIKDFLIN
+892 ISFWEKIKDFLIN
-905 VGYDKDFGARPLKRA
+905 VWYDKDFGARPLKRA

-931 KIISGEIKEGDTFE
+931 KIISWGIKEWDTFE

>member
-15 KKYGIDLV
+15 KKYWIDLV
-23 EKAKAGKIDPVI
+23 EKAKAWKIDPVI
-35 GREEEIRRAIQ
+35 WREEEIRRAIQ

-58 IGDPGVGK
+58 IWDPWVWK
-66 TAIVEGIAK
+66 TAIVEWIAK
-75 KIAENDIPDNLIG
+75 KIAENDIPDNLIW

-94 DMGALLAGAMYKG
+94 DMWALLAWAMYKW

-124 GEIILFI
+124 WEIILFI
-131 DEIHTIVGAGN
+131 DEIHTIVGAWN
-142 AEGQNDA
+142 AEWQNDA
-149 GNLLKPSLARGE
+149 WNLLKPSLARWE
-161 LHLIGATTINEYR
+161 LHLIWATTINEYR

-209 KYEAHHGIKITD
+209 KYEAHHWIKITD

-333 LKSKAIFFE
+333 LKSKATFFE
-342 REGNLGEVARIRYG
+342 REWNLWEVARIRYG

-361 EKNISTNEAK
+361 EKNISANEAK
-371 MKELEISGK
+371 MKELEK
-380 NFLKNKVD
+380 
-388 KNDIAAII
+388 
-396 AKSRIQVKVDRIRKT
+396 
-411 KIIKLRKYI
+411 
-420 EKDPALERRFASV
+420 
-433 MVDEPNKND
+433 
-442 TLAILRGIK
+442 
-451 DKYEAHHGIKITDSA
+451 
-466 IETAVDLAIKY
+466 
-477 ISDRKLPDK
+477 
-486 AIDLMDEAMSSV
+486 
-498 KLNSISKPV
+498 
-507 ELDKIEKEIR
+507 
-517 NLKIEFEAKKSE
+517 
-529 KISESELKNLEEKIF
+529 
-544 QMQKKS
+544 
-550 EEIEKSWKFEKDILT
+550 
-565 EIKQNREKIDS
+565 
-576 LKSKAIFFE
+576 
-585 REGNLGEVA
+585 
-594 RIRYGEIP
+594 
-602 ELEKN
+602 
-607 ISTNEAKMKELEISG
+607 SG

-636 AIIAKWTGIPASKLI
+636 AIIAKWTWIPASKLI

-665 SQEVIGQKEAID
+665 SQEVIWQKEAID

-686 RAGLS
+686 RAWLS
-691 DDSKP
+691 DESKP
-696 IGSFLFLGPT
+696 IWSFLFLWPT
-706 GVGKTQTA
+706 WVGKTQTA

-733 SEYMEKHSVSRLVG
+733 SEYMEKHSVSRLVW
-747 APPGYIGYEEGGQ
+747 APPWYIWYEEGWQ

-802 GRIVNFKNTIIILT
+802 WRIVNFKNTIIILT
-816 SNIGSYKIQEM
+816 SNIWSHKIQEM
-827 TNQGKNYDE
+827 TNEWKSYDE

-845 KAHFRPEFL
+845 KVHFRPEFL

-861 LFHPLGK
+861 LFHPLWK
-868 EIILGIVDNLLD
+868 EIILWIVDNLLA
-880 EFKNKL
+880 ELKNKL

-892 ISFGEKIKDFLIN
+892 ISFWEKIKDFLIN
-905 VGYDKDFGARPLKRA
+905 VWYDKDFGARPLKRA
-920 ITKHILNNISS
+920 ITKHILNNVSS
-931 KIISGEIKEGDTFE
+931 KIISWEIKEWDTFE

>member
-15 KKYGIDLV
+15 KKYWIDLV
-23 EKAKAGKIDPVI
+23 EKAKAWKIDPVI
-35 GREEEIRRAIQ
+35 WREEEIRRAIQ

-58 IGDPGVGK
+58 IWDPWVWK
-66 TAIVEGIAK
+66 TAIVEWIAK
-75 KIAENDIPDNLIG
+75 KIAENDIPDNLIW

-94 DMGALLAGAMYKG
+94 DMWALLAWAMYKW

-124 GEIILFI
+124 WEIILFI
-131 DEIHTIVGAGN
+131 DEIHTIVGAWN
-142 AEGQNDA
+142 AEWQNDA
-149 GNLLKPSLARGE
+149 WNLLKPSLARWE
-161 LHLIGATTINEYR
+161 LHLIWATTINEYR

-209 KYEAHHGIKITD
+209 KYEAHHWIKITD

-342 REGNLGEVARIRYG
+342 REWNLWEVARIRYG

-371 MKELEISGK
+371 MKELEK
-380 NFLKNKVD
+380 
-388 KNDIAAII
+388 
-396 AKSRIQVKVDRIRKT
+396 
-411 KIIKLRKYI
+411 
-420 EKDPALERRFASV
+420 
-433 MVDEPNKND
+433 
-442 TLAILRGIK
+442 
-451 DKYEAHHGIKITDSA
+451 
-466 IETAVDLAIKY
+466 
-477 ISDRKLPDK
+477 
-486 AIDLMDEAMSSV
+486 
-498 KLNSISKPV
+498 
-507 ELDKIEKEIR
+507 
-517 NLKIEFEAKKSE
+517 
-529 KISESELKNLEEKIF
+529 
-544 QMQKKS
+544 
-550 EEIEKSWKFEKDILT
+550 
-565 EIKQNREKIDS
+565 
-576 LKSKAIFFE
+576 
-585 REGNLGEVA
+585 
-594 RIRYGEIP
+594 
-602 ELEKN
+602 
-607 ISTNEAKMKELEISG
+607 SG

-636 AIIAKWTGIPASKLI
+636 AIIAKWTWIPASKLI

-665 SQEVIGQKEAID
+665 SQEVIWQKEAID

-686 RAGLS
+686 RAWLS

-696 IGSFLFLGPT
+696 IWSFLFLWPT
-706 GVGKTQTA
+706 WVGKTQTA

-733 SEYMEKHSVSRLVG
+733 SEYMEKHSVSRLVW
-747 APPGYIGYEEGGQ
+747 APPWYIWYEEGWQ

-802 GRIVNFKNTIIILT
+802 WRIVNFKNTIIILT
-816 SNIGSYKIQEM
+816 SNIWSYKIQEM
-827 TNQGKNYDE
+827 TNQWKNYDE

-845 KAHFRPEFL
+845 KVHFRPEFL

-861 LFHPLGK
+861 LFHPLWK
-868 EIILGIVDNLLD
+868 EIILWIVDNLLD

-892 ISFGEKIKDFLIN
+892 ISFWEKIKDFLIN
-905 VGYDKDFGARPLKRA
+905 VWYDKDFGARPLKRA

-931 KIISGEIKEGDTFE
+931 KIISWEIKEWDTFE

>member
-15 KKYGIDLV
+15 KKYWIDLV
-23 EKAKAGKIDPVI
+23 EKAKAWKIDPVI
-35 GREEEIRRAIQ
+35 WREEEIRRAIQ

-58 IGDPGVGK
+58 IWDPWVWK
-66 TAIVEGIAK
+66 TAIVEWIAK
-75 KIAENDIPDNLIG
+75 KIAENDIPDNLIW

-94 DMGALLAGAMYKG
+94 DMWALLAWAMYKW

-124 GEIILFI
+124 WEIILFI
-131 DEIHTIVGAGN
+131 DEIHTIVGAWN
-142 AEGQNDA
+142 AEWQNDA
-149 GNLLKPSLARGE
+149 WNLLKPSLARWE
-161 LHLIGATTINEYR
+161 LHLIWATTINEYR

-209 KYEAHHGIKITD
+209 KYEAHHWIKITD

-298 KIFQM
+298 KISQM

-342 REGNLGEVARIRYG
+342 REWNLWEVARIRYG

-371 MKELEISGK
+371 MKELEK
-380 NFLKNKVD
+380 
-388 KNDIAAII
+388 
-396 AKSRIQVKVDRIRKT
+396 
-411 KIIKLRKYI
+411 
-420 EKDPALERRFASV
+420 
-433 MVDEPNKND
+433 
-442 TLAILRGIK
+442 
-451 DKYEAHHGIKITDSA
+451 
-466 IETAVDLAIKY
+466 
-477 ISDRKLPDK
+477 
-486 AIDLMDEAMSSV
+486 
-498 KLNSISKPV
+498 
-507 ELDKIEKEIR
+507 
-517 NLKIEFEAKKSE
+517 
-529 KISESELKNLEEKIF
+529 
-544 QMQKKS
+544 
-550 EEIEKSWKFEKDILT
+550 
-565 EIKQNREKIDS
+565 
-576 LKSKAIFFE
+576 
-585 REGNLGEVA
+585 
-594 RIRYGEIP
+594 
-602 ELEKN
+602 
-607 ISTNEAKMKELEISG
+607 SG

-636 AIIAKWTGIPASKLI
+636 AIIAKWTWIPASKLI

-665 SQEVIGQKEAID
+665 SQEVIWQKEAID

-686 RAGLS
+686 RAWLS

-696 IGSFLFLGPT
+696 IWSFLFLWPT
-706 GVGKTQTA
+706 WVGKTQTA

-733 SEYMEKHSVSRLVG
+733 SEYMEKHSVSRLVW
-747 APPGYIGYEEGGQ
+747 APPWYIWYEEGWQ

-802 GRIVNFKNTIIILT
+802 WRIVNFKNTIIILT
-816 SNIGSYKIQEM
+816 SNIWSYKIQEM
-827 TNQGKNYDE
+827 TNQWKSYDD

-861 LFHPLGK
+861 LFHPLWK
-868 EIILGIVDNLLD
+868 EIILWIVDNLLA
-880 EFKNKL
+880 ELKNKL

-892 ISFGEKIKDFLIN
+892 ISFWEKIKDFLIN
-905 VGYDKDFGARPLKRA
+905 VWYDKDFGARPLKRA

-931 KIISGEIKEGDTFE
+931 KIISWEIKEWDTFE

>member
-15 KKYGIDLV
+15 KKYWIDLV
-23 EKAKAGKIDPVI
+23 EKAKAWKIDPVI
-35 GREEEIRRAIQ
+35 WREEEIRRAIQ

-58 IGDPGVGK
+58 IWDPWVWK
-66 TAIVEGIAK
+66 TAIVEWIAK
-75 KIAENDIPDNLIG
+75 KIAENDIPDNLIW

-94 DMGALLAGAMYKG
+94 DMWALLAWAMYKW

-124 GEIILFI
+124 WEIILFI
-131 DEIHTIVGAGN
+131 DEIHTIVGAWN
-142 AEGQNDA
+142 AEWQNDA
-149 GNLLKPSLARGE
+149 WNLLKPSLARWE
-161 LHLIGATTINEYR
+161 LHLIWATTINEYR

-209 KYEAHHGIKITD
+209 KYEAHHWIKITD

-342 REGNLGEVARIRYG
+342 REWNLWEVARIRYG

-371 MKELEISGK
+371 MKELEK
-380 NFLKNKVD
+380 
-388 KNDIAAII
+388 
-396 AKSRIQVKVDRIRKT
+396 
-411 KIIKLRKYI
+411 
-420 EKDPALERRFASV
+420 
-433 MVDEPNKND
+433 
-442 TLAILRGIK
+442 
-451 DKYEAHHGIKITDSA
+451 
-466 IETAVDLAIKY
+466 
-477 ISDRKLPDK
+477 
-486 AIDLMDEAMSSV
+486 
-498 KLNSISKPV
+498 
-507 ELDKIEKEIR
+507 
-517 NLKIEFEAKKSE
+517 
-529 KISESELKNLEEKIF
+529 
-544 QMQKKS
+544 
-550 EEIEKSWKFEKDILT
+550 
-565 EIKQNREKIDS
+565 
-576 LKSKAIFFE
+576 
-585 REGNLGEVA
+585 
-594 RIRYGEIP
+594 
-602 ELEKN
+602 
-607 ISTNEAKMKELEISG
+607 SG

-636 AIIAKWTGIPASKLI
+636 AIIAKWTWIPASKLI

-665 SQEVIGQKEAID
+665 SQEVIWQKEAID

-686 RAGLS
+686 RAWLS
-691 DDSKP
+691 DESKP
-696 IGSFLFLGPT
+696 IWSFLFLWPT
-706 GVGKTQTA
+706 WVGKTQTA

-733 SEYMEKHSVSRLVG
+733 SEYMEKHSVSRLVW
-747 APPGYIGYEEGGQ
+747 APPWYIWYEEGWQ

-802 GRIVNFKNTIIILT
+802 WRIVNFKNTIIILT
-816 SNIGSYKIQEM
+816 SNIWSYKIQEM
-827 TNQGKNYDE
+827 TNQWKSYDD

-845 KAHFRPEFL
+845 KVHFRPEFL

-861 LFHPLGK
+861 LFHPLWK
-868 EIILGIVDNLLD
+868 EIILWIVDNLLA
-880 EFKNKL
+880 ELKNKL

-892 ISFGEKIKDFLIN
+892 ISFWEKIKDFLIN
-905 VGYDKDFGARPLKRA
+905 VWYDKDFGARPLKRA

-931 KIISGEIKEGDTFE
+931 KIISWEIKEWDTFE

>member
-15 KKYGIDLV
+15 KKYWIDLV
-23 EKAKAGKIDPVI
+23 EKAKAWKIDPVI
-35 GREEEIRRAIQ
+35 WREEEIRRAIQ

-58 IGDPGVGK
+58 IWDPWVWK
-66 TAIVEGIAK
+66 TAIVEWIAK
-75 KIAENDIPDNLIG
+75 KIAENDIPDNLIW

-94 DMGALLAGAMYKG
+94 DMWALLAWAMYKW

-124 GEIILFI
+124 WEIILFI
-131 DEIHTIVGAGN
+131 DEIHTIVGAWN
-142 AEGQNDA
+142 AEWQNDA
-149 GNLLKPSLARGE
+149 WNLLKPSLARWG
-161 LHLIGATTINEYR
+161 LHLIWATTINEYR

-209 KYEAHHGIKITD
+209 KYEAHHWIKITD

-342 REGNLGEVARIRYG
+342 REWNLWEVARIRYG

-371 MKELEISGK
+371 MKELEK
-380 NFLKNKVD
+380 
-388 KNDIAAII
+388 
-396 AKSRIQVKVDRIRKT
+396 
-411 KIIKLRKYI
+411 
-420 EKDPALERRFASV
+420 
-433 MVDEPNKND
+433 
-442 TLAILRGIK
+442 
-451 DKYEAHHGIKITDSA
+451 
-466 IETAVDLAIKY
+466 
-477 ISDRKLPDK
+477 
-486 AIDLMDEAMSSV
+486 
-498 KLNSISKPV
+498 
-507 ELDKIEKEIR
+507 
-517 NLKIEFEAKKSE
+517 
-529 KISESELKNLEEKIF
+529 
-544 QMQKKS
+544 
-550 EEIEKSWKFEKDILT
+550 
-565 EIKQNREKIDS
+565 
-576 LKSKAIFFE
+576 
-585 REGNLGEVA
+585 
-594 RIRYGEIP
+594 
-602 ELEKN
+602 
-607 ISTNEAKMKELEISG
+607 SG

-636 AIIAKWTGIPASKLI
+636 AIIAKWTWIPASKLI

-665 SQEVIGQKEAID
+665 SQEVIWQKEAID

-686 RAGLS
+686 RAWLS

-696 IGSFLFLGPT
+696 IWSFLFLWPT
-706 GVGKTQTA
+706 WVGKTQTA

-733 SEYMEKHSVSRLVG
+733 SEYMEKHSVSRLVW
-747 APPGYIGYEEGGQ
+747 APPWYIWYEEGWQ

-802 GRIVNFKNTIIILT
+802 WRIVNFKNTIIILT
-816 SNIGSYKIQEM
+816 SNIWSYKIQEM
-827 TNQGKNYDE
+827 TNQWKNYDE

-861 LFHPLGK
+861 LFHPLWK
-868 EIILGIVDNLLD
+868 EIILWIVDNLLD

-892 ISFGEKIKDFLIN
+892 ISFWEKIKDFLIN
-905 VGYDKDFGARPLKRA
+905 VWYDKDFGARPLKRA

-931 KIISGEIKEGDTFE
+931 KIISWEIKEWDTFE